1 MKRYRFYCLALL
13 MAGTLGGYAQEEAAT
28 DTVTAARPA
37 SPIKKNVK
45 TRPVSGRVFAV
56 TSGAPLGG
64 ALVSVSGYDG
74 YSTLTEEDGTY
85 KLDVPEYAT
94 ALKITSPDY
103 NTVRV
108 GINQSGKLRDVTMY
122 SSVMRSAYGADDNI
136 LNTVVADKF
145 DYSPSLNI
153 TSEIGDRLGANVRT
167 ISRGGTP
174 GIGNFMMMNGI
185 NSLHSNGQPLVV
197 IDGVIVDQQYDRTM
211 IHDGFYNDIL
221 TSFNVNEIKSVKV
234 MANGTS
240 IYGAKGANGVILIET
255 KRNTSLATKIDATVS
270 AGITLLPKSLPVMS
284 GSQFKTYAS
293 DLLKTTGTNLS
304 EFQFLTSDPNNYYY
318 NKYNN
323 NTDWD
328 DVIYREAFSQ
338 NYGITVQGGDEVAS
352 YFLAMGYNGAQSVL
366 EDNDVN
372 RLNIRFNT
380 DINMF
385 KHLFIRF
392 DASYSNVTRNLKDQ
406 GAPEGYDEGTV
417 TSVNYLGLVKSP
429 MLSPYAY
436 SNGKISDVAFDNND
450 EDYLNQAL
458 ASIGN
463 VNYRLAN
470 PASINEYGTAQ
481 NKNYFENSYLNLAIT
496 PKWQF
501 NKHLSI
507 SSLFSYTLTNTN
519 DKYYVPINGVPDYYV
534 SSIGLT
540 VENEIRSLYSSQNSI
555 TSDTK
560 IEWGNQYGAHS
571 IDLLG
576 GFRYMNDR
584 YKVDSQL
591 GYDTGSDKTPFINDT
606 KNKTTTGST
615 NEWTS
620 MSWYGQARYDYRKRY
635 FVEGNLAIES
645 SSRFG
650 KEAKEGFKLAGVRWG
665 VFPGIQAGWVLSN
678 ESWFDVPGIDYAK
691 FTMGYDVSGN
701 DGIDF
706 DATRTY
712 FKSILFQNKANGLV
726 LGNLGNTEVQ
736 WETTRRF
743 SFGTELNFLK
753 NRLNL
758 KVNVFKSWTDNLLT
772 YHELNFITGLENN
785 WVNGGSLENKGYNI
799 TVNGH
804 IIATRDWNWEL
815 GASVGHY
822 KNKLTALPDGQ
833 DYVDAEVYGAT
844 IRSQIGQPVNLFYGY
859 KTEATASGT
868 HVYATSEEA
877 KADGLYILG
886 ENGIDKNYF
895 GAGDVKFAD
904 NGDKEI
910 NKADMQ
916 VIGDPNPDIYGN
928 IFTSLSYKR
937 IRLDVNFNYSLGND
951 AYNYLRSQ
959 LEGGNRF
966 MNQSVAMANRW
977 SYEGQV
983 TDMPTVTWEDP
994 MGNARFSDRWI
1005 EDASYL
1011 RLKSITLSYE
1021 LPINNTFIHGLTF
1034 WGQANN
1040 VFTVSKYLGADP
1052 DFSMSNSVL
1061 EQGID
1066 RGLLANSRN
1075 FMLGIK
1081 INLNSVSYETQILY
1095 FSDCVG
1101 GCRSRILRIL
1111 RRHAGADFGLCDI
1124 RKRQPFKDTGRYCH
1138 FPDRYYL

>member
-56 TSGAPLGG
+56 TSGTPLGG

-74 YSTLTEEDGTY
+74 YSALTEEDGTY

-94 ALKITSPDY
+94 ALKIAAPDY

-122 SSVMRSAYGADDNI
+122 SSAMRSAYGADDNI

-153 TSEIGDRLGANVRT
+153 TSEIGDQLGANVRT

-234 MANGTS
+234 MANGTA

-323 NTDWD
+323 NTDWN

-338 NYGITVQGGDEVAS
+338 NYGISVQGGDEVAS
-352 YFLAMGYNGAQSVL
+352 YFLALGYNGAQSVL

-406 GAPEGYDEGTV
+406 GAPEGYNEGTV

-450 EDYLNQAL
+450 EDYLDQAL

-994 MGNARFSDRWI
+994 MGNACFSDRWI

-1081 INLNSVSYETQILY
+1081 INL
-1095 FSDCVG
+1095 
-1101 GCRSRILRIL
+1101 
-1111 RRHAGADFGLCDI
+1111 
-1124 RKRQPFKDTGRYCH
+1124 
-1138 FPDRYYL
+1138 

>member
-1 MKRYRFYCLALL
+1 M
-13 MAGTLGGYAQEEAAT
+13 MAGTLAGYAQDEVAA
-28 DTVTAARPA
+28 DSVTAERPARPV
-37 SPIKKNVK
+37 KKNVK

-56 TSGAPLGG
+56 SSSVPLGG
-64 ALVSVSGYDG
+64 ALVSVSGYEG

-94 ALKITSPDY
+94 ALQIVAPDFK
-103 NTVRV
+103 TVRV
-108 GINQSGKLRDVTMY
+108 GINRSGKLRDVTLY
-122 SSVMRSAYGADDNI
+122 SASTRKAFSEDDNI
-136 LNTVVADKF
+136 NGDVVAENF
-145 DYSPSLNI
+145 DLSSALNI
-153 TSEIGDRLGANVRT
+153 TSEIGEKLGANVRT

-174 GIGNFMMMNGI
+174 GIGNYMMMNGI

-234 MANGTS
+234 MANGTAL
-240 IYGAKGANGVILIET
+240 YGAKGANGVILIET

-270 AGITLLPKSLPVMS
+270 AGITLLPKSLSMMS
-284 GSQFKTYAS
+284 GSQYKTYAS
-293 DLLKTTGTNLS
+293 DLLSSTGTNLS
-304 EFQFLTSDPNNYYY
+304 EFQFLSNDPKNYYY

-323 NTDWD
+323 NTDWND
-328 DVIYREAFSQ
+328 YLYDEAFSH
-338 NYGITVQGGDEVAS
+338 NYGITVQGGDDVAS

-366 EDNDVN
+366 NENNMN

-385 KHLFIRF
+385 KQLFVRF
-392 DASYSNVTRNLKDQ
+392 DVSYSNVTRNLKDQ
-406 GAPEGYDEGTV
+406 GAPENYDEGTV
-417 TSVNYLGLVKSP
+417 TSVNFLGLAKSP

-436 SNGKISDVAFDNND
+436 SNGQISNVAFDNAD
-450 EDYLNQAL
+450 EDYLDQAL
-458 ASIGN
+458 ASVGN

-481 NKNYFENSYLNLAIT
+481 NKNYFENSYLNIAVT
-496 PKWQF
+496 PRWEF
-501 NKHLSI
+501 NKHLSL
-507 SSLFSYTLTNTN
+507 SSLFSYTLVNTY
-519 DKYYVPINGVPDYYV
+519 DKYYVPINGVPSYYV
-534 SSIGLT
+534 SSLGLT
-540 VENEIRSLYSSQNSI
+540 VDNEIRSLYSSQ
-555 TSDTK
+555 TSVLSDSK
-560 IEWGNQYGAHS
+560 LEWSNQYGAHS

-576 GFRYMNDR
+576 GFRFMSDR
-584 YKVDSQL
+584 YKVDTQL
-591 GYDTGSDKTPFINDT
+591 GYNTGSDKTPFINDT
-606 KNKTTTGST
+606 QNKSTTGTT
-615 NEWTS
+615 NDWSS
-620 MSWYGQARYDYRKRY
+620 MTWYGQARYDYRKRY

-706 DATRTY
+706 DATRT
-712 FKSILFQNKANGLV
+712 FFESVLFQGQANGLV
-726 LGNLGNTEVQ
+726 MGNIGNEEIQ

-743 SFGTELNFLK
+743 NFGTELHFLK
-753 NRLNL
+753 NRLNVNL
-758 KVNVFKSWTDNLLT
+758 NVFKSWTDNLLT

-804 IIATRDWNWEL
+804 IVATRDWNWEV

-822 KNKLTALPDGQ
+822 TNELTALPDGQ
-833 DYVDAEVYGAT
+833 NYVDAEVYGAT

-859 KTEATASGT
+859 KTAPTSTGT
-868 HVYATSEEA
+868 YVYSTSEEA
-877 KADGLYILG
+877 AADGLYILA
-886 ENGIDKNYF
+886 ENGIDRNYF
-895 GAGDVKFAD
+895 GAGDVKFQD
-904 NGDKEI
+904 KNGDKKIDSE
-910 NKADMQ
+910 DMQ

-928 IFTSLSYKR
+928 IFTSLSWKR
-937 IRLDVNFNYSLGND
+937 LRLDVNFNYSLGND
-951 AYNYLRSQ
+951 AYNYQRAQ
-959 LEGGNRF
+959 LEGGSRF
-966 MNQSVAMANRW
+966 MNQTVAMVNRW

-983 TDMPTVTWEDP
+983 TDMPKAEWNDP

-1021 LPINNTFIHGLTF
+1021 LPINNTFLHGLTF

-1040 VFTVSKYLGADP
+1040 VFTVSKYLGLDP
-1052 DFSMSNSVL
+1052 EFSMSNSVL

-1075 FMLGIK
+1075 FMIGIK
-1081 INLNSVSYETQILY
+1081 INL
-1095 FSDCVG
+1095 
-1101 GCRSRILRIL
+1101 
-1111 RRHAGADFGLCDI
+1111 
-1124 RKRQPFKDTGRYCH
+1124 
-1138 FPDRYYL
+1138 

>member
-56 TSGAPLGG
+56 TSGTPLGG

-74 YSTLTEEDGTY
+74 YSALTEEDGTY

-94 ALKITSPDY
+94 ALKITAPDY

-122 SSVMRSAYGADDNI
+122 SNAMRSAYGADDNI

-153 TSEIGDRLGANVRT
+153 TSEIGDQLGANVRT

-185 NSLHSNGQPLVV
+185 NSLHSNGQPLIV

-211 IHDGFYNDIL
+211 VHDGFYNDIL

-234 MANGTS
+234 MANGTA

-270 AGITLLPKSLPVMS
+270 AGITLLPKSLPMMS

-323 NTDWD
+323 NTDWN

-352 YFLAMGYNGAQSVL
+352 YFLALGYNGAQSVL

-406 GAPEGYDEGTV
+406 GAPENYDEGTV

-436 SNGKISDVAFDNND
+436 SNGKISDVAFDNSD
-450 EDYLNQAL
+450 EDYLDQAL

-481 NKNYFENSYLNLAIT
+481 NKNYFENSYLNIAIT
-496 PKWQF
+496 PRWQF
-501 NKHLSI
+501 NKHLSL

-584 YKVDSQL
+584 YKVDTQL
-591 GYDTGSDKTPFINDT
+591 GYNTGSDKTPFINDT
-606 KNKTTTGST
+606 QNKTTTGST

-650 KEAKEGFKLAGVRWG
+650 KEAKDGFKLAGVRWG

-712 FKSILFQNKANGLV
+712 FKSILFQNLANGLV

-804 IIATRDWNWEL
+804 IIATRNWNWEL

-886 ENGIDKNYF
+886 ENGIDKTYF

-916 VIGDPNPDIYGN
+916 IIGDPNPDIYGN

-959 LEGGNRF
+959 LEGGSRF
-966 MNQSVAMANRW
+966 MNQSIAMVNRW
-977 SYEGQV
+977 TYEGQK
-983 TDMPTVTWEDP
+983 TDMPTVMWEDL

-1021 LPINNTFIHGLTF
+1021 LPLNSTFIHGLTF

-1081 INLNSVSYETQILY
+1081 INL
-1095 FSDCVG
+1095 
-1101 GCRSRILRIL
+1101 
-1111 RRHAGADFGLCDI
+1111 
-1124 RKRQPFKDTGRYCH
+1124 
-1138 FPDRYYL
+1138 

>member
-56 TSGAPLGG
+56 TSGTPLGG

-74 YSTLTEEDGTY
+74 YSALTEEDGTY

-94 ALKITSPDY
+94 ALKITAPDY

-122 SSVMRSAYGADDNI
+122 SNAMRSAYGADDNI

-153 TSEIGDRLGANVRT
+153 TSEIGDQLGANVRT

-185 NSLHSNGQPLVV
+185 NSLHSNGQPLIV

-211 IHDGFYNDIL
+211 VHDGFYNDIL

-234 MANGTS
+234 MANGTA

-270 AGITLLPKSLPVMS
+270 AGITLLPKSLPMMS

-323 NTDWD
+323 NTDWN

-352 YFLAMGYNGAQSVL
+352 YFLALGYNGAQSVL

-406 GAPEGYDEGTV
+406 GAPENYDEGTV

-436 SNGKISDVAFDNND
+436 SNGKISDVAFDNSD
-450 EDYLNQAL
+450 EDYLDQAL

-481 NKNYFENSYLNLAIT
+481 NKNYFENSYLNIAIT
-496 PKWQF
+496 PRWQF
-501 NKHLSI
+501 NKHLSL

-584 YKVDSQL
+584 YKVDTQL
-591 GYDTGSDKTPFINDT
+591 GYNTGSDKTPFINDT
-606 KNKTTTGST
+606 QNKTTTGST

-650 KEAKEGFKLAGVRWG
+650 KEAKDGFKLAGVRWG

-712 FKSILFQNKANGLV
+712 FKSILFQNQANGLF

-804 IIATRDWNWEL
+804 IIATRNWNWEL

-833 DYVDAEVYGAT
+833 DYVDVEVYGAT

-859 KTEATASGT
+859 KTETTAAGT
-868 HVYATSEEA
+868 SVYATSEEA
-877 KADGLYILG
+877 ASDGLYILG
-886 ENGIDKNYF
+886 ENGIDKTYF

-916 VIGDPNPDIYGN
+916 IIGDPNPDIYGN

-959 LEGGNRF
+959 LEGGSRF
-966 MNQSVAMANRW
+966 MNQSITMVNRW
-977 SYEGQV
+977 SYEGQK
-983 TDMPTVTWEDP
+983 TDMPTATWEDP

-1066 RGLLANSRN
+1066 RGLLANSRS

-1081 INLNSVSYETQILY
+1081 INL
-1095 FSDCVG
+1095 
-1101 GCRSRILRIL
+1101 
-1111 RRHAGADFGLCDI
+1111 
-1124 RKRQPFKDTGRYCH
+1124 
-1138 FPDRYYL
+1138 

>member
-1 MKRYRFYCLALL
+1 
-13 MAGTLGGYAQEEAAT
+13 MAGTLAGYAQDEVAA
-28 DTVTAARPA
+28 DSVTAERPARPV
-37 SPIKKNVK
+37 KKNVK

-56 TSGAPLGG
+56 SSSVPLGG
-64 ALVSVSGYDG
+64 ALVSVSGYEG

-94 ALKITSPDY
+94 ALQIVAPDFK
-103 NTVRV
+103 TVRV
-108 GINQSGKLRDVTMY
+108 GINRSGKLRDVTLY
-122 SSVMRSAYGADDNI
+122 SASTRKAFSEDDNI
-136 LNTVVADKF
+136 NGDVVAENF
-145 DYSPSLNI
+145 DLSSALNI
-153 TSEIGDRLGANVRT
+153 TSEIGEKLGANVRT

-174 GIGNFMMMNGI
+174 GIGNYMMMNGI

-234 MANGTS
+234 MANGTAL
-240 IYGAKGANGVILIET
+240 YGAKGANGVILIET

-270 AGITLLPKSLPVMS
+270 AGITLLPKSLSMMS
-284 GSQFKTYAS
+284 GSQYKTYAS
-293 DLLKTTGTNLS
+293 DLLSSTGTNLS
-304 EFQFLTSDPNNYYY
+304 EFQFLSNDPKNYYY

-323 NTDWD
+323 NTDWND
-328 DVIYREAFSQ
+328 YLYDEAFSH
-338 NYGITVQGGDEVAS
+338 NYGITVQGGDDVAS

-366 EDNDVN
+366 NENNMN

-385 KHLFIRF
+385 KQLFVRF
-392 DASYSNVTRNLKDQ
+392 DVSYSNVTRNLKDQ
-406 GAPEGYDEGTV
+406 GAPENYDEGTV
-417 TSVNYLGLVKSP
+417 TSVNFLGLAKSP

-436 SNGKISDVAFDNND
+436 SNGQISNVAFDNAD
-450 EDYLNQAL
+450 EDYLDQAL
-458 ASIGN
+458 ASVGN

-481 NKNYFENSYLNLAIT
+481 NKNYFENSYLNIAVT
-496 PKWQF
+496 PRWEF
-501 NKHLSI
+501 NKHLSL
-507 SSLFSYTLTNTN
+507 SSLFSYTLVNTY
-519 DKYYVPINGVPDYYV
+519 DKYYVPINGVPSYYV
-534 SSIGLT
+534 SSLGLT
-540 VENEIRSLYSSQNSI
+540 VDNEIRSLYSSQ
-555 TSDTK
+555 TSVLSDSK
-560 IEWGNQYGAHS
+560 LEWSNQYGAHS

-576 GFRYMNDR
+576 GFRFMSDR
-584 YKVDSQL
+584 YKVDTQL
-591 GYDTGSDKTPFINDT
+591 GYNTGSDKTPFINDT
-606 KNKTTTGST
+606 QNKSTTGTT
-615 NEWTS
+615 NDWSS
-620 MSWYGQARYDYRKRY
+620 MTWYGQARYDYRKRY

-650 KEAKEGFKLAGVRWG
+650 KEAKEGFKLAAVRWG

-706 DATRTY
+706 DATRT
-712 FKSILFQNKANGLV
+712 FFESVLFQGQANGLV
-726 LGNLGNTEVQ
+726 MGNIGNEEIQ

-743 SFGTELNFLK
+743 NFGTELHFLK
-753 NRLNL
+753 NRLNVNL
-758 KVNVFKSWTDNLLT
+758 NVFKSWTDNLLT

-804 IIATRDWNWEL
+804 IVATRDWNWEV

-822 KNKLTALPDGQ
+822 TNELTALPDGQ
-833 DYVDAEVYGAT
+833 NYVEAEVYGAT

-859 KTEATASGT
+859 KTAPTSTGT
-868 HVYATSEEA
+868 YVYSTSEEA
-877 KADGLYILG
+877 AADGLYILG
-886 ENGIDKNYF
+886 ENGIDRNYF
-895 GAGDVKFAD
+895 GAGDVKFQD
-904 NGDKEI
+904 KNGDKKI
-910 NKADMQ
+910 DPNDDRY

-928 IFTSLSYKR
+928 IFTSLSWKR
-937 IRLDVNFNYSLGND
+937 LRLDVNFNYSLGND
-951 AYNYLRSQ
+951 AYNYQRAQ

-966 MNQSVAMANRW
+966 MNQTVAMVNRW

-983 TDMPTVTWEDP
+983 TNMPKAEWNDP

-1021 LPINNTFIHGLTF
+1021 LPINNTFLHGLTF

-1052 DFSMSNSVL
+1052 EFSMSNSVL

-1075 FMLGIK
+1075 FMIGIK
-1081 INLNSVSYETQILY
+1081 INL
-1095 FSDCVG
+1095 
-1101 GCRSRILRIL
+1101 
-1111 RRHAGADFGLCDI
+1111 
-1124 RKRQPFKDTGRYCH
+1124 
-1138 FPDRYYL
+1138 

>member
-13 MAGTLGGYAQEEAAT
+13 TAGTLGCYAQEDAAA
-28 DTVTAARPA
+28 DSVAADRPA
-37 SPIKKNVK
+37 SPVKKNVR
-45 TRPVSGRVFAV
+45 TRPVSGRVLAV
-56 TSGAPLGG
+56 MSGTPLGG

-85 KLDVPEYAT
+85 RLDVPEFAT
-94 ALKITSPDY
+94 ALKITAPDY

-108 GINQSGKLRDVTMY
+108 GINQSGELRDVTLY
-122 SSVMRSAYGADDNI
+122 SSTMRPAYGADDNI
-136 LNTVVADKF
+136 LNTAAADKF
-145 DYSPSLNI
+145 DFSPSLNI
-153 TSEIGDRLGANVRT
+153 TSEIGDQLGANVRT
-167 ISRGGTP
+167 LSRGGTP

-185 NSLHSNGQPLVV
+185 NSLHGNGQPLVV

-234 MANGTS
+234 MANGTA

-270 AGITLLPKSLPVMS
+270 AGITLLPKSLPMMS
-284 GSQFKTYAS
+284 GPQFKTYAS

-304 EFQFLTSDPNNYYY
+304 EFQFLTTDPGNYYY

-323 NTDWD
+323 NTDWN
-328 DVIYREAFSQ
+328 DVIYHKAFSQ
-338 NYGITVQGGDEVAS
+338 NYGITVQGGDDVAS
-352 YFLAMGYNGAQSVL
+352 YFLALGYNGAKSVL

-372 RLNIRFNT
+372 RLNVRFNT
-380 DINMF
+380 DINMS

-392 DASYSNVTRNLKDQ
+392 DVSYSNVTRNLKDQ
-406 GAPEGYDEGTV
+406 GAPEDYDEGTV

-436 SNGKISDVAFDNND
+436 SNGKISDVAFDNED

-458 ASIGN
+458 SSMGN

-481 NKNYFENSYLNLAIT
+481 NKNYFENSFMNIAIT

-501 NKHLSI
+501 NNHLSL

-519 DKYYVPINGVPDYYV
+519 DKYYVPMNGVPGYYV
-534 SSIGLT
+534 ASIG
-540 VENEIRSLYSSQNSI
+540 VSVDNEIRSLYSSQNSI
-555 TSDTK
+555 SSDTK

-571 IDLLG
+571 VDLLG
-576 GFRYMNDR
+576 GFRYMHDH
-584 YKVDSQL
+584 YKVDSQV
-591 GYDTGSDKTPFINDT
+591 GYNTGSDKKPFINDT
-606 KNKTTTGST
+606 QNKSTVGSS

-635 FVEGNLAIES
+635 FVEGNLSIES

-650 KEAKEGFKLAGVRWG
+650 KEAKDGFKLAGVRWG
-665 VFPGIQAGWVLSN
+665 VFRGIQTGWVLSN

-712 FKSILFQNKANGLV
+712 FQSVLFQNLANGLV

-743 SFGTELNFLK
+743 SFGSELNLLK

-772 YHELNFITGLENN
+772 YHELSFLTGLENM
-785 WVNGGSLENKGYNI
+785 WVNGGSLENKGYDI

-804 IIATRDWNWEL
+804 VVATRDWNWEL
-815 GASVGHY
+815 GASIGHY

-833 DYVDAEVYGAT
+833 DYVEAEVYGAT
-844 IRSQIGQPVNLFYGY
+844 VRSQIGHPVNLFYGY
-859 KTEATASGT
+859 KTETTPSGT
-868 HVYATSEEA
+868 CVYATSEDA
-877 KADGLYILG
+877 AADGLYILD
-886 ENGIDKNYF
+886 ENGIDKTYF

-910 NKADMQ
+910 NKADMR

-966 MNQSVAMANRW
+966 MNQSVTMANRW
-977 SYEGQV
+977 SYEGQK
-983 TDMPTVTWEDP
+983 TDMPITAWEDP

-1011 RLKSITLSYE
+1011 RLKSVTLSYE
-1021 LPINNTFIHGLTF
+1021 LPINNTFINGLTF

-1040 VFTVSKYLGADP
+1040 VFTVSKYLGIDP

-1081 INLNSVSYETQILY
+1081 INL
-1095 FSDCVG
+1095 
-1101 GCRSRILRIL
+1101 
-1111 RRHAGADFGLCDI
+1111 
-1124 RKRQPFKDTGRYCH
+1124 
-1138 FPDRYYL
+1138 

>member
-56 TSGAPLGG
+56 TSGTPLGG

-74 YSTLTEEDGTY
+74 YSALTEEDGTY

-94 ALKITSPDY
+94 ALKITAPDY

-122 SSVMRSAYGADDNI
+122 SSAMRSAYGADDNI

-153 TSEIGDRLGANVRT
+153 TSEIGDQLGANVRT

-234 MANGTS
+234 MANGTA

-293 DLLKTTGTNLS
+293 DLLKMTGTNLS

-323 NTDWD
+323 NTDWN

-338 NYGITVQGGDEVAS
+338 NYGISVQGGDEVAS
-352 YFLAMGYNGAQSVL
+352 YFLALGYNGAQSVL

-406 GAPEGYDEGTV
+406 GAPEGYNEGTV

-450 EDYLNQAL
+450 EDYLDQAL

-481 NKNYFENSYLNLAIT
+481 NKNYFENSYLNIAIT
-496 PKWQF
+496 PRWQF
-501 NKHLSI
+501 NKHLSL

-584 YKVDSQL
+584 YKVDTQL
-591 GYDTGSDKTPFINDT
+591 GYNTGSDKTPFINDT
-606 KNKTTTGST
+606 QNKVTTGST

-650 KEAKEGFKLAGVRWG
+650 KEAKDGFKLAGVRWG

-804 IIATRDWNWEL
+804 IIATRNWNWEL

-833 DYVDAEVYGAT
+833 DYVETEVYGAT

-886 ENGIDKNYF
+886 ENGIDKTYF

-959 LEGGNRF
+959 LESGNRF
-966 MNQSVAMANRW
+966 MNQSVAMVNRW

-983 TDMPTVTWEDP
+983 TDMPTVMWEDP

-1021 LPINNTFIHGLTF
+1021 LPLNSTFIHGLTF

-1081 INLNSVSYETQILY
+1081 INL
-1095 FSDCVG
+1095 
-1101 GCRSRILRIL
+1101 
-1111 RRHAGADFGLCDI
+1111 
-1124 RKRQPFKDTGRYCH
+1124 
-1138 FPDRYYL
+1138 

>member
-56 TSGAPLGG
+56 TSGTPLGG

-74 YSTLTEEDGTY
+74 YSALTEEDGTY

-94 ALKITSPDY
+94 ALKITAPDY

-122 SSVMRSAYGADDNI
+122 SSAMRSAYGADDNI

-153 TSEIGDRLGANVRT
+153 TSEIGDQLGANVRT

-234 MANGTS
+234 MANGTA

-323 NTDWD
+323 NTDWN

-338 NYGITVQGGDEVAS
+338 NYGISVQGGDEVAS
-352 YFLAMGYNGAQSVL
+352 YFLALGYNGAQSVL

-406 GAPEGYDEGTV
+406 GAPEGYNEGTV

-450 EDYLNQAL
+450 EDYLDQAL

-481 NKNYFENSYLNLAIT
+481 NKNYFENSYLNIAIT
-496 PKWQF
+496 PRWQF
-501 NKHLSI
+501 NKHLSL

-584 YKVDSQL
+584 YKVDTQL
-591 GYDTGSDKTPFINDT
+591 GYNTGSDKTPFINDT
-606 KNKTTTGST
+606 QNKVTTGST

-650 KEAKEGFKLAGVRWG
+650 KEAKDGFKLAGVRWG

-804 IIATRDWNWEL
+804 IIATRNWNWEL

-833 DYVDAEVYGAT
+833 DYVETEVYGAT

-886 ENGIDKNYF
+886 ENGIDKTYF

-959 LEGGNRF
+959 LESGNRF
-966 MNQSVAMANRW
+966 MNQSVAMVNRW

-983 TDMPTVTWEDP
+983 TDMPTVMWEDP

-1021 LPINNTFIHGLTF
+1021 LPLNSTFIHGLTF

-1052 DFSMSNSVL
+1052 DFSMSNSIL

-1081 INLNSVSYETQILY
+1081 INL
-1095 FSDCVG
+1095 
-1101 GCRSRILRIL
+1101 
-1111 RRHAGADFGLCDI
+1111 
-1124 RKRQPFKDTGRYCH
+1124 
-1138 FPDRYYL
+1138 

>member
-606 KNKTTTGST
+606 KNKTTTGSI

-1081 INLNSVSYETQILY
+1081 INL
-1095 FSDCVG
+1095 
-1101 GCRSRILRIL
+1101 
-1111 RRHAGADFGLCDI
+1111 
-1124 RKRQPFKDTGRYCH
+1124 
-1138 FPDRYYL
+1138 

>member
-13 MAGTLGGYAQEEAAT
+13 MAGTLGGYAQEEAAA

-56 TSGAPLGG
+56 TSGTPLGG

-85 KLDVPEYAT
+85 KLDVPEFAT
-94 ALKITSPDY
+94 ALTVTAPDY
-103 NTVRV
+103 NSVRV
-108 GINQSGKLRDVTMY
+108 GINQSGKLRDVTLY
-122 SSVMRSAYGADDNI
+122 SSVMRSAYSADDNI

-153 TSEIGDRLGANVRT
+153 TSEIGDQLGANVRT

-185 NSLHSNGQPLVV
+185 NSLHSNAQPLIV

-211 IHDGFYNDIL
+211 VHDGFYNDIL

-234 MANGTS
+234 MANGTA

-270 AGITLLPKSLPVMS
+270 AGITLLPKSLPMMS

-323 NTDWD
+323 NTDWN

-352 YFLAMGYNGAQSVL
+352 YFLALGYNGAQSVL

-406 GAPEGYDEGTV
+406 GAPEAYDEGTV

-436 SNGKISDVAFDNND
+436 SNGKISDVAFDNSD
-450 EDYLNQAL
+450 EDYLDQAL
-458 ASIGN
+458 SSIGN

-481 NKNYFENSYLNLAIT
+481 NKNYFENSYLNLAVT

-501 NKHLSI
+501 NKHLSL

-584 YKVDSQL
+584 YKVDTQL
-591 GYDTGSDKTPFINDT
+591 GYNTGSDKTPFINDT
-606 KNKTTTGST
+606 QNKTTTGST

-650 KEAKEGFKLAGVRWG
+650 KDAKEGFKLAGVRWG

-712 FKSILFQNKANGLV
+712 FQSILFQNQANGLV

-804 IIATRDWNWEL
+804 IIATRNWNWEL

-833 DYVDAEVYGAT
+833 DYVDVEVYGAT

-886 ENGIDKNYF
+886 ENGIDKTYF

-959 LEGGNRF
+959 LESGNRF
-966 MNQSVAMANRW
+966 MNQSVAMVNRW

-983 TDMPTVTWEDP
+983 TDMPTVMWEDP

-1021 LPINNTFIHGLTF
+1021 LPLNSTFIHGLTF

-1040 VFTVSKYLGADP
+1040 VFTVSKYSGADP

-1081 INLNSVSYETQILY
+1081 INL
-1095 FSDCVG
+1095 
-1101 GCRSRILRIL
+1101 
-1111 RRHAGADFGLCDI
+1111 
-1124 RKRQPFKDTGRYCH
+1124 
-1138 FPDRYYL
+1138 

>member
-13 MAGTLGGYAQEEAAT
+13 MAGTLGGYAQEEAAA

-56 TSGAPLGG
+56 TSGTPLGG

-85 KLDVPEYAT
+85 KLDVPEFAT
-94 ALKITSPDY
+94 ALTVTAPDY
-103 NTVRV
+103 NSVRV
-108 GINQSGKLRDVTMY
+108 GINQSGKLRDVTLY
-122 SSVMRSAYGADDNI
+122 SSVMRSAYSADDNI
-136 LNTVVADKF
+136 LNTVGADKF

-153 TSEIGDRLGANVRT
+153 TSEIGDQLGANVRT

-185 NSLHSNGQPLVV
+185 NSLHSNAQPLIV

-211 IHDGFYNDIL
+211 VHDGFYNDIL

-234 MANGTS
+234 MANGTA

-270 AGITLLPKSLPVMS
+270 AGITLLPKSLPMMS

-323 NTDWD
+323 NTDWN

-406 GAPEGYDEGTV
+406 GAPEAYDEGTV

-436 SNGKISDVAFDNND
+436 SNGKISDVAFDNSD
-450 EDYLNQAL
+450 EDYLDQAL
-458 ASIGN
+458 SSIGN

-481 NKNYFENSYLNLAIT
+481 NKNYFENSYLNLAVT

-501 NKHLSI
+501 NKHLSL

-584 YKVDSQL
+584 YKVDTQL
-591 GYDTGSDKTPFINDT
+591 GYNTGSDKTPFINDT
-606 KNKTTTGST
+606 QNKTTTGST

-650 KEAKEGFKLAGVRWG
+650 KDAKEGFKLAGVRWG

-712 FKSILFQNKANGLV
+712 FQSILFQNQANGLV

-804 IIATRDWNWEL
+804 IIATRNWNWEL

-833 DYVDAEVYGAT
+833 DYVDVEVYGAT

-859 KTEATASGT
+859 KTETTAAGT
-868 HVYATSEEA
+868 SVYATSEEA
-877 KADGLYILG
+877 ASDGLYILG
-886 ENGIDKNYF
+886 ENGIDKTYF

-916 VIGDPNPDIYGN
+916 IIGDPNPDIYGN

-959 LEGGNRF
+959 LEGGSRF
-966 MNQSVAMANRW
+966 MNQSITMVNRW
-977 SYEGQV
+977 SYEGQK
-983 TDMPTVTWEDP
+983 TDMPTATWEDP

-1066 RGLLANSRN
+1066 RGLLANSRS

-1081 INLNSVSYETQILY
+1081 INL
-1095 FSDCVG
+1095 
-1101 GCRSRILRIL
+1101 
-1111 RRHAGADFGLCDI
+1111 
-1124 RKRQPFKDTGRYCH
+1124 
-1138 FPDRYYL
+1138 

>member
-56 TSGAPLGG
+56 TSGTPLGG

-74 YSTLTEEDGTY
+74 YSALTEEDGTY

-94 ALKITSPDY
+94 ALKITAPDY

-122 SSVMRSAYGADDNI
+122 SSAMRSAYGADDNI

-153 TSEIGDRLGANVRT
+153 TSEIGDQLGANART

-234 MANGTS
+234 MANGTA

-323 NTDWD
+323 NTDWN

-338 NYGITVQGGDEVAS
+338 NYGISVQGGDEVAS
-352 YFLAMGYNGAQSVL
+352 YFLALGYNGAQSVL

-406 GAPEGYDEGTV
+406 GAPEGYNEGTV

-450 EDYLNQAL
+450 EDYLDQAL

-481 NKNYFENSYLNLAIT
+481 NKNYFENSYLNIAIT
-496 PKWQF
+496 PRWQF
-501 NKHLSI
+501 NKHLSL

-584 YKVDSQL
+584 YKVDTQL
-591 GYDTGSDKTPFINDT
+591 GYNTGSDKTPFINDT
-606 KNKTTTGST
+606 QNKVTTGST

-650 KEAKEGFKLAGVRWG
+650 KEAKDGFKLAGVRWG

-804 IIATRDWNWEL
+804 IIATRNWNWEL

-833 DYVDAEVYGAT
+833 DYVETEVYGAT

-886 ENGIDKNYF
+886 ENGIDKTYF

-959 LEGGNRF
+959 LESGNRF
-966 MNQSVAMANRW
+966 MNQSVAMVNRW

-983 TDMPTVTWEDP
+983 TDMPTVMWEDP

-1021 LPINNTFIHGLTF
+1021 LPLNSTFIHGLTF

-1081 INLNSVSYETQILY
+1081 INL
-1095 FSDCVG
+1095 
-1101 GCRSRILRIL
+1101 
-1111 RRHAGADFGLCDI
+1111 
-1124 RKRQPFKDTGRYCH
+1124 
-1138 FPDRYYL
+1138 

>member
-56 TSGAPLGG
+56 TSGTPLGG

-74 YSTLTEEDGTY
+74 YSALTEEDGTY

-94 ALKITSPDY
+94 ALKITAPDY

-122 SSVMRSAYGADDNI
+122 SSAMRSAYGADDNI

-153 TSEIGDRLGANVRT
+153 TSEIGDQLGANVRT

-234 MANGTS
+234 MANGTA

-323 NTDWD
+323 NTDWN

-338 NYGITVQGGDEVAS
+338 NYGISVQGGDEVAS
-352 YFLAMGYNGAQSVL
+352 YFLALGYNGAQSVL

-406 GAPEGYDEGTV
+406 GAPEGYNEGTV

-450 EDYLNQAL
+450 EDYLDQAL

-481 NKNYFENSYLNLAIT
+481 NKNYFENSYLNIAIT
-496 PKWQF
+496 PRWQF
-501 NKHLSI
+501 NKHLSL

-584 YKVDSQL
+584 YKVDTQL
-591 GYDTGSDKTPFINDT
+591 GYNTGSDKTPFINDT
-606 KNKTTTGST
+606 QNKVTTGST

-650 KEAKEGFKLAGVRWG
+650 KEAKDGFKLAGVRWG

-712 FKSILFQNKANGLV
+712 FQSVLFQNLANGLV

-736 WETTRRF
+736 WETTRRY

-804 IIATRDWNWEL
+804 IIATRNWNWEL

-833 DYVDAEVYGAT
+833 DYVETEVYGAT

-859 KTEATASGT
+859 KTAPTASGT
-868 HVYATSEEA
+868 HVYATSEDA

-886 ENGIDKNYF
+886 QNGVDKTYF

-983 TDMPTVTWEDP
+983 TDMPKVTWEDP

-1011 RLKSITLSYE
+1011 RLKAITLSYE

-1040 VFTVSKYLGADP
+1040 VFTISKYLGADP

-1081 INLNSVSYETQILY
+1081 INL
-1095 FSDCVG
+1095 
-1101 GCRSRILRIL
+1101 
-1111 RRHAGADFGLCDI
+1111 
-1124 RKRQPFKDTGRYCH
+1124 
-1138 FPDRYYL
+1138 

>member
-56 TSGAPLGG
+56 TSGTPLGG

-74 YSTLTEEDGTY
+74 YSALTEEDGTY

-94 ALKITSPDY
+94 ALKITAPDY

-122 SSVMRSAYGADDNI
+122 SSAMRSAYGADDNI

-153 TSEIGDRLGANVRT
+153 TSEIGDQLGANVRT

-234 MANGTS
+234 MANGTA
-240 IYGAKGANGVILIET
+240 IYGAKGANGVIFIET

-323 NTDWD
+323 NTDWN

-338 NYGITVQGGDEVAS
+338 NYGISVQGGDEVAS
-352 YFLAMGYNGAQSVL
+352 YFLALGYNGAQSVL

-406 GAPEGYDEGTV
+406 GAPEGYNEGTV

-450 EDYLNQAL
+450 EDYLDQAL

-481 NKNYFENSYLNLAIT
+481 NKNYFENSYLNIAIT
-496 PKWQF
+496 PRWQF
-501 NKHLSI
+501 NKHLSL

-519 DKYYVPINGVPDYYV
+519 HKYYVPINGVPDYYV

-584 YKVDSQL
+584 YKVDTQL
-591 GYDTGSDKTPFINDT
+591 GYNTGSDKTPFINDT
-606 KNKTTTGST
+606 QNKVTTGST

-650 KEAKEGFKLAGVRWG
+650 KEAKDGFKLAGVRWG

-804 IIATRDWNWEL
+804 IIATRNWNWEL

-833 DYVDAEVYGAT
+833 DYVETEVYGAT

-886 ENGIDKNYF
+886 ENGIDKTYF

-959 LEGGNRF
+959 LESGNRF
-966 MNQSVAMANRW
+966 MNQSVAMVNRW

-983 TDMPTVTWEDP
+983 TDMPTVMWEDP

-1021 LPINNTFIHGLTF
+1021 LPLNSTFIHGLTF

-1081 INLNSVSYETQILY
+1081 INL
-1095 FSDCVG
+1095 
-1101 GCRSRILRIL
+1101 
-1111 RRHAGADFGLCDI
+1111 
-1124 RKRQPFKDTGRYCH
+1124 
-1138 FPDRYYL
+1138 

>member
-56 TSGAPLGG
+56 TSGTPLGG

-74 YSTLTEEDGTY
+74 YSALTEEDGTY

-94 ALKITSPDY
+94 ALKITAPDY

-122 SSVMRSAYGADDNI
+122 SNAMRSAYGADDNI

-153 TSEIGDRLGANVRT
+153 TSEIGDQLGANVRT

-185 NSLHSNGQPLVV
+185 NSLHSNGQPLIV

-211 IHDGFYNDIL
+211 VHDGFYNDIL

-234 MANGTS
+234 MANGTA

-270 AGITLLPKSLPVMS
+270 AGITLLPKSLPMMS

-323 NTDWD
+323 NTDWN

-352 YFLAMGYNGAQSVL
+352 YFLALGYNGAQSVL

-406 GAPEGYDEGTV
+406 GAPENYDEGTV

-436 SNGKISDVAFDNND
+436 SNGKISDVAFDNSD
-450 EDYLNQAL
+450 EDYLDQAL

-481 NKNYFENSYLNLAIT
+481 NKNYFENSYLNLAVT

-501 NKHLSI
+501 NKHLSL

-584 YKVDSQL
+584 YKVDTQL
-591 GYDTGSDKTPFINDT
+591 GYNTGSDKTPFINDT
-606 KNKTTTGST
+606 QNKTTTGST

-650 KEAKEGFKLAGVRWG
+650 KEAKDGFKLAGVRWG

-712 FKSILFQNKANGLV
+712 FKSILFQNLANGLV

-804 IIATRDWNWEL
+804 IIATRNWNWEL

-886 ENGIDKNYF
+886 ENGIDKTYF

-916 VIGDPNPDIYGN
+916 IIGDPNPDIYGN

-959 LEGGNRF
+959 LEGGSRF
-966 MNQSVAMANRW
+966 MNQSIAMVNRW

-983 TDMPTVTWEDP
+983 TDMPTVMWEDP

-1021 LPINNTFIHGLTF
+1021 LPLNSTFIHGLTF

-1081 INLNSVSYETQILY
+1081 INL
-1095 FSDCVG
+1095 
-1101 GCRSRILRIL
+1101 
-1111 RRHAGADFGLCDI
+1111 
-1124 RKRQPFKDTGRYCH
+1124 
-1138 FPDRYYL
+1138 

>member
-13 MAGTLGGYAQEEAAT
+13 MAGTLGGYAQEETAA

-56 TSGAPLGG
+56 TSGTPLGG

-85 KLDVPEYAT
+85 KLDVPEFAT
-94 ALKITSPDY
+94 ALTVTAPDY
-103 NTVRV
+103 NSVRV
-108 GINQSGKLRDVTMY
+108 GINQSGKLRDVTLY
-122 SSVMRSAYGADDNI
+122 SSVMRSAYSADDNI

-153 TSEIGDRLGANVRT
+153 TSEIGDQLGANVRT

-185 NSLHSNGQPLVV
+185 NSLHSNAQPLIV

-211 IHDGFYNDIL
+211 VHDGFYNDIL

-234 MANGTS
+234 MANGTA

-270 AGITLLPKSLPVMS
+270 AGITLLPKSLPMMS

-323 NTDWD
+323 NTDWN

-352 YFLAMGYNGAQSVL
+352 YFLALGYNGAQSVL

-406 GAPEGYDEGTV
+406 GAPEAYDEGTV

-436 SNGKISDVAFDNND
+436 SNGKISDVAFDNSD
-450 EDYLNQAL
+450 EDYLDQAL
-458 ASIGN
+458 SSIGN

-481 NKNYFENSYLNLAIT
+481 NKNYFENSYLNLAVT

-501 NKHLSI
+501 NKHLSL

-584 YKVDSQL
+584 YKVDTQL
-591 GYDTGSDKTPFINDT
+591 GYNTGSDKTPFINDT
-606 KNKTTTGST
+606 QNKTTTGST

-650 KEAKEGFKLAGVRWG
+650 KDAKEGFKLAGVRWG

-712 FKSILFQNKANGLV
+712 FQSILFQNQANGLV

-804 IIATRDWNWEL
+804 IIATRNWNWEL

-886 ENGIDKNYF
+886 ENGIDKTYF

-959 LEGGNRF
+959 LESGNRF
-966 MNQSVAMANRW
+966 MNQSVAMVNRW

-983 TDMPTVTWEDP
+983 TDMPTVMWEDP

-1021 LPINNTFIHGLTF
+1021 LPLNSTFIHGLTF

-1081 INLNSVSYETQILY
+1081 INL
-1095 FSDCVG
+1095 
-1101 GCRSRILRIL
+1101 
-1111 RRHAGADFGLCDI
+1111 
-1124 RKRQPFKDTGRYCH
+1124 
-1138 FPDRYYL
+1138 

>member
-1081 INLNSVSYETQILY
+1081 INL
-1095 FSDCVG
+1095 
-1101 GCRSRILRIL
+1101 
-1111 RRHAGADFGLCDI
+1111 
-1124 RKRQPFKDTGRYCH
+1124 
-1138 FPDRYYL
+1138 

>member
-56 TSGAPLGG
+56 TSGTPLGG

-74 YSTLTEEDGTY
+74 YSALTEEDGTY

-94 ALKITSPDY
+94 ALKITAPDY

-122 SSVMRSAYGADDNI
+122 SSAMRSAYGADDNI

-153 TSEIGDRLGANVRT
+153 TSEIGDQLGANVRT

-234 MANGTS
+234 MANGTA

-323 NTDWD
+323 NTDWN

-338 NYGITVQGGDEVAS
+338 NYGISVQGGDEVAS
-352 YFLAMGYNGAQSVL
+352 YFLALGYNGAQSVL

-406 GAPEGYDEGTV
+406 GAPEGYNEGTV

-450 EDYLNQAL
+450 EDYLDQAL

-481 NKNYFENSYLNLAIT
+481 NKNYFENSYLNIAIT
-496 PKWQF
+496 PRWQF
-501 NKHLSI
+501 NKHLSL

-584 YKVDSQL
+584 YKVDTQL
-591 GYDTGSDKTPFINDT
+591 GYNTGSDKTPFINDT
-606 KNKTTTGST
+606 QNKVTTGST

-650 KEAKEGFKLAGVRWG
+650 KEAKDGFKLAGVRWG

-804 IIATRDWNWEL
+804 IIATRNWNWEL

-833 DYVDAEVYGAT
+833 DYVETEVYGAT

-886 ENGIDKNYF
+886 ENGIDKTYF

-959 LEGGNRF
+959 LESGNRF
-966 MNQSVAMANRW
+966 MNQSVVMVNRW

-983 TDMPTVTWEDP
+983 TDMPTVMWEDP

-1021 LPINNTFIHGLTF
+1021 LPLNSTFIHGLTF

-1081 INLNSVSYETQILY
+1081 INL
-1095 FSDCVG
+1095 
-1101 GCRSRILRIL
+1101 
-1111 RRHAGADFGLCDI
+1111 
-1124 RKRQPFKDTGRYCH
+1124 
-1138 FPDRYYL
+1138 

>member
-56 TSGAPLGG
+56 TSGTPLGG

-103 NTVRV
+103 NTVRI

-122 SSVMRSAYGADDNI
+122 STAMRSAYGADDNI

-145 DYSPSLNI
+145 DYSPSLNV
-153 TSEIGDRLGANVRT
+153 TSEIGDQLGANVRT

-615 NEWTS
+615 NEWAS

-650 KEAKEGFKLAGVRWG
+650 KEAKDGFKLAGVRWG

-712 FKSILFQNKANGLV
+712 FKSILFQNLANGLV

-804 IIATRDWNWEL
+804 VIATRNWNWEL

-822 KNKLTALPDGQ
+822 KNELTALPDGQ

-886 ENGIDKNYF
+886 ENGIDKTYF

-916 VIGDPNPDIYGN
+916 VIGNPNPDIYGN

-983 TDMPTVTWEDP
+983 TDMPTVMWEDP

-1040 VFTVSKYLGADP
+1040 VFTISKYLGADP

-1081 INLNSVSYETQILY
+1081 INL
-1095 FSDCVG
+1095 
-1101 GCRSRILRIL
+1101 
-1111 RRHAGADFGLCDI
+1111 
-1124 RKRQPFKDTGRYCH
+1124 
-1138 FPDRYYL
+1138 

>member
-13 MAGTLGGYAQEEAAT
+13 MAGTLGGYAQEEAAA

-56 TSGAPLGG
+56 TSGTPLGG

-74 YSTLTEEDGTY
+74 YSALTEEDGTY

-94 ALKITSPDY
+94 ALKITAPDY

-122 SSVMRSAYGADDNI
+122 SNAMRSAYGADDNI

-153 TSEIGDRLGANVRT
+153 TSEIGDQLGANVRT

-185 NSLHSNGQPLVV
+185 NSLHSNAQPLIV

-211 IHDGFYNDIL
+211 VHDGFYNDIL

-234 MANGTS
+234 MANGTA

-270 AGITLLPKSLPVMS
+270 AGITLLPKSLPMMS

-323 NTDWD
+323 NTDWN

-352 YFLAMGYNGAQSVL
+352 YFLALGYNGAQSVL

-406 GAPEGYDEGTV
+406 GAPEAYDEGTV

-436 SNGKISDVAFDNND
+436 SNGKISDVAFDNSD
-450 EDYLNQAL
+450 EDYLDQAL
-458 ASIGN
+458 SSIGN

-481 NKNYFENSYLNLAIT
+481 NKNYFENSYLNLAVT

-501 NKHLSI
+501 NKHLSL

-584 YKVDSQL
+584 YKVDTQL
-591 GYDTGSDKTPFINDT
+591 GYNTGSDKTPFINDT
-606 KNKTTTGST
+606 QNKTTTGST

-650 KEAKEGFKLAGVRWG
+650 KDAKEGFKLAGVRWG

-712 FKSILFQNKANGLV
+712 FQSILFQNQANGLV

-804 IIATRDWNWEL
+804 IIATRNWNWEL

-833 DYVDAEVYGAT
+833 DYVDVEVYGAT

-886 ENGIDKNYF
+886 ENGIDKTYF

-959 LEGGNRF
+959 LESGNRF
-966 MNQSVAMANRW
+966 MNQSVAMVNRW

-983 TDMPTVTWEDP
+983 TDMPTVMWEDP

-1021 LPINNTFIHGLTF
+1021 LPLNSTFIHGLTF

-1081 INLNSVSYETQILY
+1081 INL
-1095 FSDCVG
+1095 
-1101 GCRSRILRIL
+1101 
-1111 RRHAGADFGLCDI
+1111 
-1124 RKRQPFKDTGRYCH
+1124 
-1138 FPDRYYL
+1138 

>member
-1 MKRYRFYCLALL
+1 
-13 MAGTLGGYAQEEAAT
+13 MAGTLGGYAQEEAAA

-56 TSGAPLGG
+56 TFGTPLGG

-85 KLDVPEYAT
+85 KLDVPEFAT
-94 ALKITSPDY
+94 ALTVTAPDY
-103 NTVRV
+103 NSVRV
-108 GINQSGKLRDVTMY
+108 GINQSGKLRDVTLY
-122 SSVMRSAYGADDNI
+122 SSVMRSAYSADDNI

-153 TSEIGDRLGANVRT
+153 TSEIGDQLGANVRT

-185 NSLHSNGQPLVV
+185 NSLHSNAQPLIV

-211 IHDGFYNDIL
+211 VHDGFYNDIL

-234 MANGTS
+234 MANGTA

-270 AGITLLPKSLPVMS
+270 AGITLLPKSLPMMS

-323 NTDWD
+323 NTDWN

-352 YFLAMGYNGAQSVL
+352 YFLALGYNGAQSVL

-406 GAPEGYDEGTV
+406 GAPEAYDEGTV

-436 SNGKISDVAFDNND
+436 SNGKISDVAFDNSD
-450 EDYLNQAL
+450 EDYLDQAL
-458 ASIGN
+458 SSIGN

-481 NKNYFENSYLNLAIT
+481 NKNYFENSYLNLAVT

-501 NKHLSI
+501 NKHLSL

-584 YKVDSQL
+584 YKVDTQL
-591 GYDTGSDKTPFINDT
+591 GYNTGSDKTPFINDT
-606 KNKTTTGST
+606 QNKTTTGST

-650 KEAKEGFKLAGVRWG
+650 KDAKEGFKLAGVRWG

-712 FKSILFQNKANGLV
+712 FQSILFQNQANGLV

-804 IIATRDWNWEL
+804 IIATRNWNWEL

-833 DYVDAEVYGAT
+833 DYVDVEVYGAT

-859 KTEATASGT
+859 KTETTAAGT
-868 HVYATSEEA
+868 SVYATSEEA
-877 KADGLYILG
+877 ASDGLYILG
-886 ENGIDKNYF
+886 ENGIDKTYF

-916 VIGDPNPDIYGN
+916 IIGDPNPDIYGN

-959 LEGGNRF
+959 LEGGSRF
-966 MNQSVAMANRW
+966 MNQSITMVNRW
-977 SYEGQV
+977 SYEGQK
-983 TDMPTVTWEDP
+983 TDMPTATWEDP

-1066 RGLLANSRN
+1066 RGLLANSRS

-1081 INLNSVSYETQILY
+1081 INL
-1095 FSDCVG
+1095 
-1101 GCRSRILRIL
+1101 
-1111 RRHAGADFGLCDI
+1111 
-1124 RKRQPFKDTGRYCH
+1124 
-1138 FPDRYYL
+1138 

>member
-13 MAGTLGGYAQEEAAT
+13 MAGTLGGYAQEEAAA
-28 DTVTAARPA
+28 DTVTAA

-56 TSGAPLGG
+56 TSGTPLGG

-85 KLDVPEYAT
+85 KLDVPEFAT
-94 ALKITSPDY
+94 ALTVTAPDY
-103 NTVRV
+103 NSVRV
-108 GINQSGKLRDVTMY
+108 GINQSGKLRDVTLY
-122 SSVMRSAYGADDNI
+122 SSVMRSAYSADDNI

-153 TSEIGDRLGANVRT
+153 TSEIGDQLGANVRT

-185 NSLHSNGQPLVV
+185 NSLHSNAQPLIV

-211 IHDGFYNDIL
+211 VHDGFYNDIL

-234 MANGTS
+234 MANGTA

-270 AGITLLPKSLPVMS
+270 AGITLLPKSLPMMS

-323 NTDWD
+323 NTDWN

-352 YFLAMGYNGAQSVL
+352 YFLALGYNGAQSVL

-406 GAPEGYDEGTV
+406 GAPEAYDEGTV

-436 SNGKISDVAFDNND
+436 SNGKISDVAFDNSD
-450 EDYLNQAL
+450 EDYLDQAL
-458 ASIGN
+458 SSIGN

-481 NKNYFENSYLNLAIT
+481 NKNYFENSYLNLAVT

-501 NKHLSI
+501 NKHLSL

-584 YKVDSQL
+584 YKVDTQL
-591 GYDTGSDKTPFINDT
+591 GYNTGSDKTPFINDT
-606 KNKTTTGST
+606 QNKTTTGST

-650 KEAKEGFKLAGVRWG
+650 KDAKEGFKLAGVRWG

-712 FKSILFQNKANGLV
+712 FQNILFQNQANGLV

-804 IIATRDWNWEL
+804 IIATRNWNWEL

-833 DYVDAEVYGAT
+833 DYVDVEVYGAT

-859 KTEATASGT
+859 KTETTAAGT
-868 HVYATSEEA
+868 SVYATSEEA
-877 KADGLYILG
+877 ASDGLYILG
-886 ENGIDKNYF
+886 ENGIDKTYF

-916 VIGDPNPDIYGN
+916 IIGDPNPDIYGN

-959 LEGGNRF
+959 LEGGSRF
-966 MNQSVAMANRW
+966 MNQSITMVNRW
-977 SYEGQV
+977 SYEGQK
-983 TDMPTVTWEDP
+983 TDMPTATWEDP

-1066 RGLLANSRN
+1066 RGLLANSRS

-1081 INLNSVSYETQILY
+1081 INL
-1095 FSDCVG
+1095 
-1101 GCRSRILRIL
+1101 
-1111 RRHAGADFGLCDI
+1111 
-1124 RKRQPFKDTGRYCH
+1124 
-1138 FPDRYYL
+1138 

>member
-13 MAGTLGGYAQEEAAT
+13 MAGTLGGYAQEEAAA

-56 TSGAPLGG
+56 TSGTPLGG

-85 KLDVPEYAT
+85 KLDVPEFAT
-94 ALKITSPDY
+94 ALTVTAPDY
-103 NTVRV
+103 NSVRV
-108 GINQSGKLRDVTMY
+108 GINQSGKLRDVTLY
-122 SSVMRSAYGADDNI
+122 SSVMRSAYSADDNI

-153 TSEIGDRLGANVRT
+153 TSEIGDQLGANVRT

-185 NSLHSNGQPLVV
+185 NSLHSNAQPLIV

-211 IHDGFYNDIL
+211 VHDGFYNDIL

-234 MANGTS
+234 MANGTA

-270 AGITLLPKSLPVMS
+270 AGITLLPKSLPMMS

-323 NTDWD
+323 NTDWN

-352 YFLAMGYNGAQSVL
+352 YFLALGYNGAQSVL

-406 GAPEGYDEGTV
+406 GAPEAYDEGTV

-436 SNGKISDVAFDNND
+436 SNGKISDVAFDNSD
-450 EDYLNQAL
+450 EDYLDQAL
-458 ASIGN
+458 SSIGN

-481 NKNYFENSYLNLAIT
+481 NKNYFENSYLNLAVT

-501 NKHLSI
+501 NKHLSL

-584 YKVDSQL
+584 YKVDTQL
-591 GYDTGSDKTPFINDT
+591 GYNTGSDKTPFINDT
-606 KNKTTTGST
+606 QNKTTTGST

-650 KEAKEGFKLAGVRWG
+650 KEAKDGFKLAGVRWG

-712 FKSILFQNKANGLV
+712 FKSILFQNLANGLV

-804 IIATRDWNWEL
+804 IIATRNWNWEL

-833 DYVDAEVYGAT
+833 DYVDVEVYGAT

-859 KTEATASGT
+859 KTETTAAGT
-868 HVYATSEEA
+868 SVYATSEEA
-877 KADGLYILG
+877 ASDGLYILG
-886 ENGIDKNYF
+886 ENGIDKTYF

-916 VIGDPNPDIYGN
+916 IIGDPNPDIYGN

-959 LEGGNRF
+959 LEGGSRF
-966 MNQSVAMANRW
+966 MNQSITMVNRW
-977 SYEGQV
+977 SYEGQK
-983 TDMPTVTWEDP
+983 TDMPTATWEDP

-1066 RGLLANSRN
+1066 RGLLANSRS

-1081 INLNSVSYETQILY
+1081 INL
-1095 FSDCVG
+1095 
-1101 GCRSRILRIL
+1101 
-1111 RRHAGADFGLCDI
+1111 
-1124 RKRQPFKDTGRYCH
+1124 
-1138 FPDRYYL
+1138 

>member
-56 TSGAPLGG
+56 TSGTPLGG

-74 YSTLTEEDGTY
+74 YSALTEEDGTY

-94 ALKITSPDY
+94 ALKITAPDY

-122 SSVMRSAYGADDNI
+122 SNAMRSAYGADDNI

-153 TSEIGDRLGANVRT
+153 TSEIGDQLGANVRT

-185 NSLHSNGQPLVV
+185 NSLHSNGQPLIV

-211 IHDGFYNDIL
+211 VHDGFYNDIL

-234 MANGTS
+234 MANGTA

-270 AGITLLPKSLPVMS
+270 AGITLLPKSLPMMS

-323 NTDWD
+323 NTDWN

-352 YFLAMGYNGAQSVL
+352 YFLALGYNGAQSVL

-406 GAPEGYDEGTV
+406 GAPENYDEGTV

-436 SNGKISDVAFDNND
+436 SNGKISDVAFDNSD
-450 EDYLNQAL
+450 EDYLDQAL

-481 NKNYFENSYLNLAIT
+481 NKNYFENSYLNIAIT
-496 PKWQF
+496 PRWQF
-501 NKHLSI
+501 NKHLSL

-584 YKVDSQL
+584 YKVDTQL
-591 GYDTGSDKTPFINDT
+591 GYNTGSDKTPFINDT
-606 KNKTTTGST
+606 QNKTTTGST

-650 KEAKEGFKLAGVRWG
+650 KEAKDGFKLAGVRWG

-712 FKSILFQNKANGLV
+712 FKSILFQNLANGLV

-804 IIATRDWNWEL
+804 IIATRNWNWEL
-815 GASVGHY
+815 S
-822 KNKLTALPDGQ
+822 
-833 DYVDAEVYGAT
+833 
-844 IRSQIGQPVNLFYGY
+844 
-859 KTEATASGT
+859 
-868 HVYATSEEA
+868 
-877 KADGLYILG
+877 
-886 ENGIDKNYF
+886 
-895 GAGDVKFAD
+895 
-904 NGDKEI
+904 
-910 NKADMQ
+910 
-916 VIGDPNPDIYGN
+916 
-928 IFTSLSYKR
+928 
-937 IRLDVNFNYSLGND
+937 
-951 AYNYLRSQ
+951 
-959 LEGGNRF
+959 
-966 MNQSVAMANRW
+966 
-977 SYEGQV
+977 
-983 TDMPTVTWEDP
+983 
-994 MGNARFSDRWI
+994 RWI
-1005 EDASYL
+1005 
-1011 RLKSITLSYE
+1011 
-1021 LPINNTFIHGLTF
+1021 
-1034 WGQANN
+1034 
-1040 VFTVSKYLGADP
+1040 
-1052 DFSMSNSVL
+1052 
-1061 EQGID
+1061 
-1066 RGLLANSRN
+1066 
-1075 FMLGIK
+1075 
-1081 INLNSVSYETQILY
+1081 
-1095 FSDCVG
+1095 
-1101 GCRSRILRIL
+1101 
-1111 RRHAGADFGLCDI
+1111 
-1124 RKRQPFKDTGRYCH
+1124 
-1138 FPDRYYL
+1138 

>member
-56 TSGAPLGG
+56 TSGTPLGG

-74 YSTLTEEDGTY
+74 YSALTEEDGTY

-94 ALKITSPDY
+94 ALKITAPDY

-122 SSVMRSAYGADDNI
+122 SNAMRSAYGADDNI

-153 TSEIGDRLGANVRT
+153 TSEIGDQLGANVRT

-185 NSLHSNGQPLVV
+185 NSLHSNGQPLIV

-211 IHDGFYNDIL
+211 VHDGFYNDIL

-234 MANGTS
+234 MANGTA

-304 EFQFLTSDPNNYYY
+304 GFQFLTSDPNNYYY

-323 NTDWD
+323 NTDWN

-352 YFLAMGYNGAQSVL
+352 YFLALGYNGAQSVL

-406 GAPEGYDEGTV
+406 GAPEAYDEGTV

-436 SNGKISDVAFDNND
+436 SNGKISDVAFDNSD
-450 EDYLNQAL
+450 EDYLDQAL
-458 ASIGN
+458 SSIGN

-481 NKNYFENSYLNLAIT
+481 NKNYFENSYLNLAVT

-501 NKHLSI
+501 NKHLSL

-584 YKVDSQL
+584 YKVDTQL
-591 GYDTGSDKTPFINDT
+591 GYNTGSDKTPFINDT
-606 KNKTTTGST
+606 QNKTTTGST

-650 KEAKEGFKLAGVRWG
+650 KDAKEGFKLAGVRWG

-712 FKSILFQNKANGLV
+712 FQSILFQNQANGLV

-804 IIATRDWNWEL
+804 IIATRNWNWEL

-833 DYVDAEVYGAT
+833 DYVDVEVYGAT

-886 ENGIDKNYF
+886 ENGIDKTYF

-959 LEGGNRF
+959 LESGNRF
-966 MNQSVAMANRW
+966 MNQSVAMVNRW

-983 TDMPTVTWEDP
+983 TDMPTVMWEDP

-1021 LPINNTFIHGLTF
+1021 LPLNSTFIHGLTF

-1081 INLNSVSYETQILY
+1081 INL
-1095 FSDCVG
+1095 
-1101 GCRSRILRIL
+1101 
-1111 RRHAGADFGLCDI
+1111 
-1124 RKRQPFKDTGRYCH
+1124 
-1138 FPDRYYL
+1138 

>member
-1 MKRYRFYCLALL
+1 M
-13 MAGTLGGYAQEEAAT
+13 MAGTLAGYAQDEVAA
-28 DTVTAARPA
+28 DSVTAERPARPV
-37 SPIKKNVK
+37 KKNVK

-56 TSGAPLGG
+56 SSSVPLGG
-64 ALVSVSGYDG
+64 ALVSVSGYEG
-74 YSTLTEEDGTY
+74 YSALTEEDGTY

-94 ALKITSPDY
+94 ALQIVAPDFK
-103 NTVRV
+103 TVRV
-108 GINQSGKLRDVTMY
+108 GINRSGKLRDVTLY
-122 SSVMRSAYGADDNI
+122 SASTRKAFSEDDNI
-136 LNTVVADKF
+136 NGDVVAENF
-145 DYSPSLNI
+145 DLSSALNI
-153 TSEIGDRLGANVRT
+153 TSEIGEKLGANVRT

-174 GIGNFMMMNGI
+174 GIGNYMMMNGI

-234 MANGTS
+234 MANGTAL
-240 IYGAKGANGVILIET
+240 YGAKGANGVILIET

-270 AGITLLPKSLPVMS
+270 AGITLLPKSLSMMS
-284 GSQFKTYAS
+284 GSQYKTYAS
-293 DLLKTTGTNLS
+293 DLLSSTGTNLS
-304 EFQFLTSDPNNYYY
+304 EFQFLSNDPKNYYY

-323 NTDWD
+323 NTDWND
-328 DVIYREAFSQ
+328 YLYDEAFSH
-338 NYGITVQGGDEVAS
+338 NYGITVQGGDDVAS

-366 EDNDVN
+366 NENNMN

-385 KHLFIRF
+385 KQLFVRF
-392 DASYSNVTRNLKDQ
+392 DVSYSNVTRNLKDQ
-406 GAPEGYDEGTV
+406 GAPENYDEGTV
-417 TSVNYLGLVKSP
+417 TSVNFLGLAKSP

-436 SNGKISDVAFDNND
+436 SNGQISNVAFDNAD
-450 EDYLNQAL
+450 EDYLDQAL
-458 ASIGN
+458 ASVGN

-481 NKNYFENSYLNLAIT
+481 NKNYFENSYLNIAVT
-496 PKWQF
+496 PRWEF
-501 NKHLSI
+501 NKHLSL
-507 SSLFSYTLTNTN
+507 SSLFSYTLVNTY
-519 DKYYVPINGVPDYYV
+519 DKYYVPINGVPSYYV
-534 SSIGLT
+534 SSLGLT
-540 VENEIRSLYSSQNSI
+540 VDNEIRSLYSSQ
-555 TSDTK
+555 TSVLSDSK
-560 IEWGNQYGAHS
+560 LEWSNQYGAHS

-576 GFRYMNDR
+576 GFRFMSDR
-584 YKVDSQL
+584 YKVDTQL
-591 GYDTGSDKTPFINDT
+591 GYNTGSDKTPFINDT
-606 KNKTTTGST
+606 QNKSTTGTT
-615 NEWTS
+615 NDWSS
-620 MSWYGQARYDYRKRY
+620 MTWYGQARYDYRKRY

-706 DATRTY
+706 DATRT
-712 FKSILFQNKANGLV
+712 FFESVLFQGQANGLV
-726 LGNLGNTEVQ
+726 MGNIGNEEIQ

-743 SFGTELNFLK
+743 NFGTELHFLK
-753 NRLNL
+753 NRLNVNL
-758 KVNVFKSWTDNLLT
+758 NVFKSWTDNLLT

-804 IIATRDWNWEL
+804 IVATRDWNWEV

-822 KNKLTALPDGQ
+822 TNELTALPDGQ
-833 DYVDAEVYGAT
+833 NYVEAEVYGAT

-859 KTEATASGT
+859 KTAPTSTGT
-868 HVYATSEEA
+868 YVYSTSEEA
-877 KADGLYILG
+877 AADGLYILG
-886 ENGIDKNYF
+886 ENGIDRNYF
-895 GAGDVKFAD
+895 GAGDVKFQD
-904 NGDKEI
+904 KNGDKKI
-910 NKADMQ
+910 DPNDDRY

-928 IFTSLSYKR
+928 IFTSLSWKR
-937 IRLDVNFNYSLGND
+937 LRLDVNFNYSLGND
-951 AYNYLRSQ
+951 AYNYQRAQ

-966 MNQSVAMANRW
+966 MNQTVAMVNRW

-983 TDMPTVTWEDP
+983 TNMPKAEWNDP

-1021 LPINNTFIHGLTF
+1021 LPINNTFLHGLTF

-1040 VFTVSKYLGADP
+1040 VFTVSKYLGLDP
-1052 DFSMSNSVL
+1052 EFSMSNSVL

-1075 FMLGIK
+1075 FMIGIK
-1081 INLNSVSYETQILY
+1081 INL
-1095 FSDCVG
+1095 
-1101 GCRSRILRIL
+1101 
-1111 RRHAGADFGLCDI
+1111 
-1124 RKRQPFKDTGRYCH
+1124 
-1138 FPDRYYL
+1138 

>member
-56 TSGAPLGG
+56 TSGTPLGG

-74 YSTLTEEDGTY
+74 YSALTEEDGTY

-94 ALKITSPDY
+94 ALKITAPDY

-122 SSVMRSAYGADDNI
+122 SNAMRSAYGADDNI

-153 TSEIGDRLGANVRT
+153 TSEIGDQLGANVRT

-185 NSLHSNGQPLVV
+185 NSLHSNAQPLIV

-211 IHDGFYNDIL
+211 VHDGFYNDIL

-234 MANGTS
+234 MANGTA

-270 AGITLLPKSLPVMS
+270 AGITLLPKSLPMMS

-323 NTDWD
+323 NTDWN

-338 NYGITVQGGDEVAS
+338 NYGISVQGGDEVAS
-352 YFLAMGYNGAQSVL
+352 YFLALGYNGAQSVL

-406 GAPEGYDEGTV
+406 GAPEGYNEGTV

-450 EDYLNQAL
+450 EDYLDQAL

-481 NKNYFENSYLNLAIT
+481 NKNYFENSYLNIAIT
-496 PKWQF
+496 PRWQF
-501 NKHLSI
+501 NKHLSL

-584 YKVDSQL
+584 YKVDTQL
-591 GYDTGSDKTPFINDT
+591 GYNTGSDKTPFINDT
-606 KNKTTTGST
+606 QNKTTTGST

-650 KEAKEGFKLAGVRWG
+650 KEAKDGFKLAGVRWG

-712 FKSILFQNKANGLV
+712 FKSILFQNQANGLV

-804 IIATRDWNWEL
+804 IIATRNWNWEL

-886 ENGIDKNYF
+886 ENGIDKTYF

-959 LEGGNRF
+959 LESGNRF
-966 MNQSVAMANRW
+966 MNQSVAMVNRW

-983 TDMPTVTWEDP
+983 TDMPTVMWEDP

-1021 LPINNTFIHGLTF
+1021 LPLNSTFIHGLTF

-1081 INLNSVSYETQILY
+1081 INL
-1095 FSDCVG
+1095 
-1101 GCRSRILRIL
+1101 
-1111 RRHAGADFGLCDI
+1111 
-1124 RKRQPFKDTGRYCH
+1124 
-1138 FPDRYYL
+1138 

>member
-13 MAGTLGGYAQEEAAT
+13 MAGTLGGYAQEEAAA

-56 TSGAPLGG
+56 TSGTPLGG
-64 ALVSVSGYDG
+64 ALVSVSGYVG

-85 KLDVPEYAT
+85 KLDVPEFAT
-94 ALKITSPDY
+94 ALTVTAPDY
-103 NTVRV
+103 NSVRV
-108 GINQSGKLRDVTMY
+108 GINQSGKLRDVTLY
-122 SSVMRSAYGADDNI
+122 SSVMRSAYSADDNI

-153 TSEIGDRLGANVRT
+153 TSEIGDQLGANVRT

-185 NSLHSNGQPLVV
+185 NSLHSNAQPLIV

-211 IHDGFYNDIL
+211 VHDGFYNDIL

-234 MANGTS
+234 MANGTA

-270 AGITLLPKSLPVMS
+270 AGITLLPKSLPMMS

-323 NTDWD
+323 NTDWN

-352 YFLAMGYNGAQSVL
+352 YFLALGYNGAQSVL

-406 GAPEGYDEGTV
+406 GAPEAYDEGTV

-436 SNGKISDVAFDNND
+436 SNGKISDVAFDNSD
-450 EDYLNQAL
+450 EDYLDQAL
-458 ASIGN
+458 SSIGN

-481 NKNYFENSYLNLAIT
+481 NKNYFENSYLNLAVT

-501 NKHLSI
+501 NKHLSL

-584 YKVDSQL
+584 YKVDTQL
-591 GYDTGSDKTPFINDT
+591 GYNTGSDKTPFINDT
-606 KNKTTTGST
+606 QNKTTTGST

-650 KEAKEGFKLAGVRWG
+650 KDAKEGFKLAGVRWG

-712 FKSILFQNKANGLV
+712 FQSILFQNQANGLV

-804 IIATRDWNWEL
+804 IIATRNWNWEL

-833 DYVDAEVYGAT
+833 DYVDVEVYGAT

-886 ENGIDKNYF
+886 ENGIDKTYF

-959 LEGGNRF
+959 LESGNRF
-966 MNQSVAMANRW
+966 MNQSVAMVNRW

-983 TDMPTVTWEDP
+983 TDMPTVMWEDP

-1021 LPINNTFIHGLTF
+1021 LPLNSTFIHGLTF

-1081 INLNSVSYETQILY
+1081 INL
-1095 FSDCVG
+1095 
-1101 GCRSRILRIL
+1101 
-1111 RRHAGADFGLCDI
+1111 
-1124 RKRQPFKDTGRYCH
+1124 
-1138 FPDRYYL
+1138 

>member
-1 MKRYRFYCLALL
+1 M
-13 MAGTLGGYAQEEAAT
+13 MAGTLAGYAQDEVAA
-28 DTVTAARPA
+28 DSVTAERPARPV
-37 SPIKKNVK
+37 KKNVK

-56 TSGAPLGG
+56 SSSVPLGG
-64 ALVSVSGYDG
+64 ALVSVSGYEG

-94 ALKITSPDY
+94 ALQIVAPDFK
-103 NTVRV
+103 TVRV
-108 GINQSGKLRDVTMY
+108 GINRSGKLRDVTLY
-122 SSVMRSAYGADDNI
+122 SASTRKAFSEDDNI
-136 LNTVVADKF
+136 NGDVVAENF
-145 DYSPSLNI
+145 DLSSALNI
-153 TSEIGDRLGANVRT
+153 TSEIGEKLGANVRT

-174 GIGNFMMMNGI
+174 GIGNYMMMNGI

-234 MANGTS
+234 MANGTAL
-240 IYGAKGANGVILIET
+240 YGAKGANGVILIET

-270 AGITLLPKSLPVMS
+270 AGITLLPKSLSMMS
-284 GSQFKTYAS
+284 GSQYKTYAS
-293 DLLKTTGTNLS
+293 DLLSSTGTNLS
-304 EFQFLTSDPNNYYY
+304 EFQFLSNDPKNYYY

-323 NTDWD
+323 NTDWND
-328 DVIYREAFSQ
+328 YLYDEAFSH
-338 NYGITVQGGDEVAS
+338 NYGITVQGGDDVAS

-366 EDNDVN
+366 NENNMN

-385 KHLFIRF
+385 KQLFVRF
-392 DASYSNVTRNLKDQ
+392 DVSYSNVTRNLKDQ
-406 GAPEGYDEGTV
+406 GAPESYDEGTV
-417 TSVNYLGLVKSP
+417 TSVNFLGLAKSP

-436 SNGKISDVAFDNND
+436 SNGQISNVAFDNAD
-450 EDYLNQAL
+450 EDYLDQAL
-458 ASIGN
+458 ASVGN

-481 NKNYFENSYLNLAIT
+481 NKNYFENSYLNIAVT
-496 PKWQF
+496 PRWEF
-501 NKHLSI
+501 NKHLSL
-507 SSLFSYTLTNTN
+507 SSLFSYTLVNTY
-519 DKYYVPINGVPDYYV
+519 DKYYVPINGVPSYYV
-534 SSIGLT
+534 SSLGLT
-540 VENEIRSLYSSQNSI
+540 VDNEIRSLYSSQ
-555 TSDTK
+555 TSVLSDSK
-560 IEWGNQYGAHS
+560 LEWSNQYGAHS

-576 GFRYMNDR
+576 GFRFMSDR
-584 YKVDSQL
+584 YKVDTQL
-591 GYDTGSDKTPFINDT
+591 GYNTGSDKTPFINDT
-606 KNKTTTGST
+606 QNKSTTGTT
-615 NEWTS
+615 NDWSS
-620 MSWYGQARYDYRKRY
+620 MTWYGQARYDYRKRY

-706 DATRTY
+706 DATRT
-712 FKSILFQNKANGLV
+712 FFESVLFQGQANGLV
-726 LGNLGNTEVQ
+726 MGNIGNEEIQ

-743 SFGTELNFLK
+743 NFGTELHFLK
-753 NRLNL
+753 NRLNVNL
-758 KVNVFKSWTDNLLT
+758 NVFKSWTDNLLT

-804 IIATRDWNWEL
+804 IVATRDWNWEV

-822 KNKLTALPDGQ
+822 TNELTALPDGQ
-833 DYVDAEVYGAT
+833 NYVEAEVYGAT
-844 IRSQIGQPVNLFYGY
+844 IRSQIGQPVNMFYGY
-859 KTEATASGT
+859 KTAPTSTGT
-868 HVYATSEEA
+868 YVYSTSEEA
-877 KADGLYILG
+877 AADGLYILA
-886 ENGIDKNYF
+886 ENGIDRNYF
-895 GAGDVKFAD
+895 GAGDVKFQD
-904 NGDKEI
+904 KDGYKEI
-910 NKADMQ
+910 NSDDRQ

-928 IFTSLSYKR
+928 IFTSLSWKR
-937 IRLDVNFNYSLGND
+937 LRLDVNFNYSLGND
-951 AYNYLRSQ
+951 AYNYQRAQ

-966 MNQSVAMANRW
+966 MNQTVAMVNRW

-983 TDMPTVTWEDP
+983 TDMPKAEWNDP

-1021 LPINNTFIHGLTF
+1021 LPINNTFLHGLTF

-1040 VFTVSKYLGADP
+1040 VFTVSKYLGLDP
-1052 DFSMSNSVL
+1052 EFSMSNSVL

-1075 FMLGIK
+1075 FMIGIK
-1081 INLNSVSYETQILY
+1081 INL
-1095 FSDCVG
+1095 
-1101 GCRSRILRIL
+1101 
-1111 RRHAGADFGLCDI
+1111 
-1124 RKRQPFKDTGRYCH
+1124 
-1138 FPDRYYL
+1138 

>member
-56 TSGAPLGG
+56 TSGTPLGG

-85 KLDVPEYAT
+85 KLDVPEFAT
-94 ALKITSPDY
+94 ALTVTAPDY
-103 NTVRV
+103 NSVRV
-108 GINQSGKLRDVTMY
+108 GINQSGKLRDVTLY
-122 SSVMRSAYGADDNI
+122 SSVMRSAYSADDNI

-153 TSEIGDRLGANVRT
+153 TSEIGDQLGANVRT

-185 NSLHSNGQPLVV
+185 NSLHSNAQPLIV

-211 IHDGFYNDIL
+211 VHDGFYNDIL

-234 MANGTS
+234 MANGTA

-270 AGITLLPKSLPVMS
+270 AGITLLPKSLPMMS

-323 NTDWD
+323 NTDWN

-338 NYGITVQGGDEVAS
+338 NYGISVQGGDEVAS
-352 YFLAMGYNGAQSVL
+352 YFLALGYNGAQSVL

-406 GAPEGYDEGTV
+406 GAPEGYNEGTV

-450 EDYLNQAL
+450 EDYLDQAL

-481 NKNYFENSYLNLAIT
+481 NKNYFENSYLNIAIT
-496 PKWQF
+496 PRWQF
-501 NKHLSI
+501 NKHLSL

-584 YKVDSQL
+584 YKVDTQL
-591 GYDTGSDKTPFINDT
+591 GYNTGSDKTPFINDT
-606 KNKTTTGST
+606 QNKTTTGST

-650 KEAKEGFKLAGVRWG
+650 KEAKDGFKLAGVRWG

-712 FKSILFQNKANGLV
+712 FKSILFQNQANGLV

-804 IIATRDWNWEL
+804 IIATRNWNWEL

-886 ENGIDKNYF
+886 ENGIDKTYF

-959 LEGGNRF
+959 LESGNRF
-966 MNQSVAMANRW
+966 MNQSVAMVNRW

-983 TDMPTVTWEDP
+983 TDMPTVMWEDP

-1021 LPINNTFIHGLTF
+1021 LPLNSTFIHGLTF

-1081 INLNSVSYETQILY
+1081 INL
-1095 FSDCVG
+1095 
-1101 GCRSRILRIL
+1101 
-1111 RRHAGADFGLCDI
+1111 
-1124 RKRQPFKDTGRYCH
+1124 
-1138 FPDRYYL
+1138 

>member
-56 TSGAPLGG
+56 TSGTPLGG

-74 YSTLTEEDGTY
+74 YSALTEEDGTY

-94 ALKITSPDY
+94 ALKITAPDY

-122 SSVMRSAYGADDNI
+122 SNAMRSAYGADDNI

-153 TSEIGDRLGANVRT
+153 TSEIGDQLGANVRT

-185 NSLHSNGQPLVV
+185 NSLHSNGQPLIV

-211 IHDGFYNDIL
+211 VHDGFYNDIL

-234 MANGTS
+234 MANGTA

-270 AGITLLPKSLPVMS
+270 AGITLLPKSLPMMS

-323 NTDWD
+323 NTDWN

-352 YFLAMGYNGAQSVL
+352 YFLALGYNGAQSVL

-406 GAPEGYDEGTV
+406 GAPENYDEGTV

-436 SNGKISDVAFDNND
+436 SNGKISDVAFDNSD
-450 EDYLNQAL
+450 EDYLDQAL

-481 NKNYFENSYLNLAIT
+481 NKNYFENSYLNIAIT
-496 PKWQF
+496 PRWQF
-501 NKHLSI
+501 NKHLSL

-584 YKVDSQL
+584 YKVDTQL
-591 GYDTGSDKTPFINDT
+591 GYNTGSDKTPFINDT
-606 KNKTTTGST
+606 QNKTTTGST

-650 KEAKEGFKLAGVRWG
+650 KEAKDGFKLAGVRWG

-712 FKSILFQNKANGLV
+712 FKSILFQNLANGLV

-804 IIATRDWNWEL
+804 IIATRNWNWEL

-833 DYVDAEVYGAT
+833 DYVDAEV
-844 IRSQIGQPVNLFYGY
+844 
-859 KTEATASGT
+859 
-868 HVYATSEEA
+868 
-877 KADGLYILG
+877 
-886 ENGIDKNYF
+886 
-895 GAGDVKFAD
+895 
-904 NGDKEI
+904 
-910 NKADMQ
+910 
-916 VIGDPNPDIYGN
+916 
-928 IFTSLSYKR
+928 
-937 IRLDVNFNYSLGND
+937 
-951 AYNYLRSQ
+951 
-959 LEGGNRF
+959 
-966 MNQSVAMANRW
+966 
-977 SYEGQV
+977 
-983 TDMPTVTWEDP
+983 
-994 MGNARFSDRWI
+994 
-1005 EDASYL
+1005 
-1011 RLKSITLSYE
+1011 
-1021 LPINNTFIHGLTF
+1021 
-1034 WGQANN
+1034 
-1040 VFTVSKYLGADP
+1040 
-1052 DFSMSNSVL
+1052 
-1061 EQGID
+1061 
-1066 RGLLANSRN
+1066 
-1075 FMLGIK
+1075 
-1081 INLNSVSYETQILY
+1081 
-1095 FSDCVG
+1095 
-1101 GCRSRILRIL
+1101 
-1111 RRHAGADFGLCDI
+1111 
-1124 RKRQPFKDTGRYCH
+1124 
-1138 FPDRYYL
+1138 

>member
-56 TSGAPLGG
+56 TSGTPLGG

-74 YSTLTEEDGTY
+74 YSALTEEDGTY

-94 ALKITSPDY
+94 ALKITAPDY

-122 SSVMRSAYGADDNI
+122 SSAMRSAYGADDNI

-153 TSEIGDRLGANVRT
+153 TSEIGDQLGANVRT

-234 MANGTS
+234 MANGTA

-323 NTDWD
+323 NTDWN

-338 NYGITVQGGDEVAS
+338 NYGISVQGGDEVAS
-352 YFLAMGYNGAQSVL
+352 YFLALGYNGAQSVL

-385 KHLFIRF
+385 KHLLIRF

-406 GAPEGYDEGTV
+406 GAPEGYNEGTV

-450 EDYLNQAL
+450 EDYLDQAL

-481 NKNYFENSYLNLAIT
+481 NKNYFENSYLNIAIT
-496 PKWQF
+496 PRWQF
-501 NKHLSI
+501 NKHLSL

-584 YKVDSQL
+584 YKVDTQL
-591 GYDTGSDKTPFINDT
+591 GYNTGSDKTPFINDT
-606 KNKTTTGST
+606 QNKVTTGST

-650 KEAKEGFKLAGVRWG
+650 KEAKDGFKLAGVRWG

-804 IIATRDWNWEL
+804 IIATRNWNWEL

-833 DYVDAEVYGAT
+833 DYVETEVYGAT

-886 ENGIDKNYF
+886 ENGIDKTYF

-959 LEGGNRF
+959 LESGNRF
-966 MNQSVAMANRW
+966 MNQSVAMVNRW

-983 TDMPTVTWEDP
+983 TDMPTVMWEDP

-1021 LPINNTFIHGLTF
+1021 LPLNSTFIHGLTF

-1081 INLNSVSYETQILY
+1081 INL
-1095 FSDCVG
+1095 
-1101 GCRSRILRIL
+1101 
-1111 RRHAGADFGLCDI
+1111 
-1124 RKRQPFKDTGRYCH
+1124 
-1138 FPDRYYL
+1138 

>member
-1 MKRYRFYCLALL
+1 M
-13 MAGTLGGYAQEEAAT
+13 MAGTLAGYAQDEVAA
-28 DTVTAARPA
+28 DSVTAERPARPV
-37 SPIKKNVK
+37 KKNVK

-56 TSGAPLGG
+56 SSSVPLGG
-64 ALVSVSGYDG
+64 ALVSVSGYEG

-94 ALKITSPDY
+94 ALQIVAPDFK
-103 NTVRV
+103 TVRV
-108 GINQSGKLRDVTMY
+108 GINRSGKLRDVTLY
-122 SSVMRSAYGADDNI
+122 SASTRKAFSEDDNI
-136 LNTVVADKF
+136 NGDVVAENF
-145 DYSPSLNI
+145 DLSSALNI
-153 TSEIGDRLGANVRT
+153 TSEIGEKLGANVRT

-174 GIGNFMMMNGI
+174 GIGNYMMMNGI

-234 MANGTS
+234 MANGTAL
-240 IYGAKGANGVILIET
+240 YGAKGANGVILIET

-270 AGITLLPKSLPVMS
+270 AGITLLPKSLSMMS
-284 GSQFKTYAS
+284 GAQYKTYAS
-293 DLLKTTGTNLS
+293 DLLSSTGTNLS
-304 EFQFLTSDPNNYYY
+304 EFQFLSNDPKNYYY

-323 NTDWD
+323 NTDWND
-328 DVIYREAFSQ
+328 YLYDEAFSH
-338 NYGITVQGGDEVAS
+338 NYGITVQGGDDVAS

-366 EDNDVN
+366 NENNMN

-385 KHLFIRF
+385 KQLFVRF
-392 DASYSNVTRNLKDQ
+392 DVSYSNVTRNLKDQ
-406 GAPEGYDEGTV
+406 GAPENYDEGTV
-417 TSVNYLGLVKSP
+417 TSVNFLGLAKSP

-436 SNGKISDVAFDNND
+436 SNGQISNVAFDNAD
-450 EDYLNQAL
+450 EDYLDQAL
-458 ASIGN
+458 ASVGN

-481 NKNYFENSYLNLAIT
+481 NKNYFENSYLNIAVT
-496 PKWQF
+496 PRWEF
-501 NKHLSI
+501 NKHLSL
-507 SSLFSYTLTNTN
+507 SSLFSYTLVNTY
-519 DKYYVPINGVPDYYV
+519 DKYYVPINGVPSYYV
-534 SSIGLT
+534 SSLGLT
-540 VENEIRSLYSSQNSI
+540 VDNEIRSLYSSQ
-555 TSDTK
+555 TSVLSDSK
-560 IEWGNQYGAHS
+560 LEWSNQYGAHS

-576 GFRYMNDR
+576 GFRFMSDR
-584 YKVDSQL
+584 YKVDTQL
-591 GYDTGSDKTPFINDT
+591 GYNTGSDKTPFINDT
-606 KNKTTTGST
+606 QNKSTTGTT
-615 NEWTS
+615 NDWSS
-620 MSWYGQARYDYRKRY
+620 MTWYGQARYDYRKRY

-706 DATRTY
+706 DATRT
-712 FKSILFQNKANGLV
+712 FFESVLFQGQANGLV
-726 LGNLGNTEVQ
+726 MGNIGNEEIQ

-743 SFGTELNFLK
+743 NFGTELHFLK
-753 NRLNL
+753 NRLNVN
-758 KVNVFKSWTDNLLT
+758 VNVFKSWTDNLLT

-804 IIATRDWNWEL
+804 IVATRDWNWEV

-822 KNKLTALPDGQ
+822 TNELTALPDGQ
-833 DYVDAEVYGAT
+833 NYVDAEVYGAT

-859 KTEATASGT
+859 KTAPTSTGT
-868 HVYATSEEA
+868 YVYSTSEEA
-877 KADGLYILG
+877 AADGLYILA
-886 ENGIDKNYF
+886 ENGIDRNYF
-895 GAGDVKFAD
+895 GAGDVKFQD
-904 NGDKEI
+904 KDGHKEI
-910 NKADMQ
+910 NSADRQ
-916 VIGDPNPDIYGN
+916 FIGDPNPDIYGN
-928 IFTSLSYKR
+928 IFTSLSWKR
-937 IRLDVNFNYSLGND
+937 LRLDVNFNYSLGND
-951 AYNYLRSQ
+951 AYNYQRAQ

-966 MNQSVAMANRW
+966 MNQTVAMVNRW

-983 TDMPTVTWEDP
+983 TDMPKAEWNDP

-1021 LPINNTFIHGLTF
+1021 LPINNTFLHGLTF

-1040 VFTVSKYLGADP
+1040 VFTVSKYLGLDP
-1052 DFSMSNSVL
+1052 EFSMSNSVL

-1075 FMLGIK
+1075 FMIGIK
-1081 INLNSVSYETQILY
+1081 INL
-1095 FSDCVG
+1095 
-1101 GCRSRILRIL
+1101 
-1111 RRHAGADFGLCDI
+1111 
-1124 RKRQPFKDTGRYCH
+1124 
-1138 FPDRYYL
+1138 

>member
-13 MAGTLGGYAQEEAAT
+13 MAGTLGGYAQEEAAA

-56 TSGAPLGG
+56 TSGTPLGG

-85 KLDVPEYAT
+85 KLDVPEFAT
-94 ALKITSPDY
+94 ALTVTAPDY
-103 NTVRV
+103 NSVRV
-108 GINQSGKLRDVTMY
+108 GINQSGKLRDVTLY
-122 SSVMRSAYGADDNI
+122 SSVMRSAYSADDNI

-153 TSEIGDRLGANVRT
+153 TSEIGDQLGANVRT

-185 NSLHSNGQPLVV
+185 NSLHSNAQPLIV

-211 IHDGFYNDIL
+211 VHDGFYNDIL

-234 MANGTS
+234 MANGTA

-270 AGITLLPKSLPVMS
+270 AGITLLPKSLPMMS

-323 NTDWD
+323 NTDWN

-352 YFLAMGYNGAQSVL
+352 YFLALGYNGAQSVL

-406 GAPEGYDEGTV
+406 GAPENYDEGTV

-436 SNGKISDVAFDNND
+436 SNGKISDVAFDNSD
-450 EDYLNQAL
+450 EDYLDQAL

-481 NKNYFENSYLNLAIT
+481 NKNYFENSYLNIAIT
-496 PKWQF
+496 PRWQF
-501 NKHLSI
+501 NKHLSL

-584 YKVDSQL
+584 YKVDTQL
-591 GYDTGSDKTPFINDT
+591 GYNTGSDKTPFINDT
-606 KNKTTTGST
+606 QNKTTTGST

-650 KEAKEGFKLAGVRWG
+650 KEAKDGFKLAGVRWG

-712 FKSILFQNKANGLV
+712 FQSILFQNQANGLV

-804 IIATRDWNWEL
+804 IIATRNWNWEL

-833 DYVDAEVYGAT
+833 DYVDVEVYGAT

-859 KTEATASGT
+859 KTETTAAGT
-868 HVYATSEEA
+868 SVYATSEEA
-877 KADGLYILG
+877 ASDGLYILG
-886 ENGIDKNYF
+886 ENGIDKTYF

-916 VIGDPNPDIYGN
+916 IIGDPNPDIYGN

-959 LEGGNRF
+959 LEGGSRF
-966 MNQSVAMANRW
+966 MNQSITMVNRW
-977 SYEGQV
+977 SYEGQK
-983 TDMPTVTWEDP
+983 TDMPTATWEDP

-1066 RGLLANSRN
+1066 RGLLANSRS

-1081 INLNSVSYETQILY
+1081 INL
-1095 FSDCVG
+1095 
-1101 GCRSRILRIL
+1101 
-1111 RRHAGADFGLCDI
+1111 
-1124 RKRQPFKDTGRYCH
+1124 
-1138 FPDRYYL
+1138 

>member
-56 TSGAPLGG
+56 TSGTPLGG

-74 YSTLTEEDGTY
+74 YSALTEEDGTY

-94 ALKITSPDY
+94 ALKITAPDY

-122 SSVMRSAYGADDNI
+122 SSAMRSAYGADDNI

-153 TSEIGDRLGANVRT
+153 TSEIGDQLGANVRT

-234 MANGTS
+234 MANGTA

-323 NTDWD
+323 NTDWN

-338 NYGITVQGGDEVAS
+338 NYGISVQGGDEVAS
-352 YFLAMGYNGAQSVL
+352 YFLALGYNGAQSVL

-406 GAPEGYDEGTV
+406 GAPEGYNEGTV

-450 EDYLNQAL
+450 EDYLDQAL

-481 NKNYFENSYLNLAIT
+481 NKNYFENSYLNIAIT
-496 PKWQF
+496 PRWQF
-501 NKHLSI
+501 NKHLSL

-584 YKVDSQL
+584 YKVDTQL
-591 GYDTGSDKTPFINDT
+591 GYNTGSDKTPFINDT
-606 KNKTTTGST
+606 QNKVTTGST

-650 KEAKEGFKLAGVRWG
+650 KEAKDGFKLAGVRWG

-804 IIATRDWNWEL
+804 IIATRNWNWEL

-833 DYVDAEVYGAT
+833 DYVETEVYGAT

-886 ENGIDKNYF
+886 ENGIDKTYF

-904 NGDKEI
+904 NGGKEI

-959 LEGGNRF
+959 LESGNRF
-966 MNQSVAMANRW
+966 MNQSVAMVNRW

-983 TDMPTVTWEDP
+983 TDMPTVMWEDP

-1021 LPINNTFIHGLTF
+1021 LPLNSTFIHGLTF

-1081 INLNSVSYETQILY
+1081 INL
-1095 FSDCVG
+1095 
-1101 GCRSRILRIL
+1101 
-1111 RRHAGADFGLCDI
+1111 
-1124 RKRQPFKDTGRYCH
+1124 
-1138 FPDRYYL
+1138 

>member
-56 TSGAPLGG
+56 TSGTPLGG

-74 YSTLTEEDGTY
+74 YSALTEEDGTY

-94 ALKITSPDY
+94 ALKITAPDY

-122 SSVMRSAYGADDNI
+122 SSAMRSAYGADDNI

-153 TSEIGDRLGANVRT
+153 TSEIGDQLGANVRT

-234 MANGTS
+234 MANGTA

-323 NTDWD
+323 NTDWN

-338 NYGITVQGGDEVAS
+338 NYGISVQGGDEVAS
-352 YFLAMGYNGAQSVL
+352 YFLALGYNGAQSVL

-406 GAPEGYDEGTV
+406 GAPEGYNEGTV

-450 EDYLNQAL
+450 EDYLDQAL

-481 NKNYFENSYLNLAIT
+481 NKNYFENSYLNIAIT
-496 PKWQF
+496 PRWQF
-501 NKHLSI
+501 NKHLSL

-584 YKVDSQL
+584 YKVDTQL
-591 GYDTGSDKTPFINDT
+591 GYNTGSDKTPFINDT
-606 KNKTTTGST
+606 QNKVTTGST

-650 KEAKEGFKLAGVRWG
+650 KEAKDGFKLAGVRWG

-804 IIATRDWNWEL
+804 IIATRNWNWEL

-833 DYVDAEVYGAT
+833 DYVETEVYGAT

-886 ENGIDKNYF
+886 ENGIDKTYF

-959 LEGGNRF
+959 LESGNRF
-966 MNQSVAMANRW
+966 MNQSVAMVNRW

-983 TDMPTVTWEDP
+983 TDMPTVMWEDP

-1021 LPINNTFIHGLTF
+1021 LPLNSTFIHGLTF

-1075 FMLGIK
+1075 FMLGVK
-1081 INLNSVSYETQILY
+1081 INL
-1095 FSDCVG
+1095 
-1101 GCRSRILRIL
+1101 
-1111 RRHAGADFGLCDI
+1111 
-1124 RKRQPFKDTGRYCH
+1124 
-1138 FPDRYYL
+1138 

>member
-56 TSGAPLGG
+56 TSGTPLGG

-74 YSTLTEEDGTY
+74 YSALTEEDGTY

-94 ALKITSPDY
+94 ALKITAPDY

-122 SSVMRSAYGADDNI
+122 SNAMRSAYGADDNI

-153 TSEIGDRLGANVRT
+153 TSEIGDQFGANVRT

-185 NSLHSNGQPLVV
+185 NSLHSNGQPLIV

-211 IHDGFYNDIL
+211 VHDGFYNDIL

-234 MANGTS
+234 MANGTA

-270 AGITLLPKSLPVMS
+270 AGITLLPKSLPMMS

-323 NTDWD
+323 NTDWN

-352 YFLAMGYNGAQSVL
+352 YFLALGYNGAQSVL

-406 GAPEGYDEGTV
+406 GAPENYDEGTV

-436 SNGKISDVAFDNND
+436 SNGKISDVAFDNSD
-450 EDYLNQAL
+450 EDYLDQAL

-481 NKNYFENSYLNLAIT
+481 NKNYFENSYLNIAIT
-496 PKWQF
+496 PRWQF
-501 NKHLSI
+501 NKHLSL

-584 YKVDSQL
+584 YKVDTQL
-591 GYDTGSDKTPFINDT
+591 GYNTGSDKTPFINDT
-606 KNKTTTGST
+606 QNKTTTGST

-650 KEAKEGFKLAGVRWG
+650 KEAKDGFKLAGVRWG

-712 FKSILFQNKANGLV
+712 FKSILFQNLANGLV

-804 IIATRDWNWEL
+804 IIATRNWNWEL

-886 ENGIDKNYF
+886 ENGIDKTYF

-959 LEGGNRF
+959 LESGNRF
-966 MNQSVAMANRW
+966 MNQSVAMVNRW

-983 TDMPTVTWEDP
+983 TDMPTVMWEDP

-1021 LPINNTFIHGLTF
+1021 LPLNSTFIHGLTF

-1081 INLNSVSYETQILY
+1081 INL
-1095 FSDCVG
+1095 
-1101 GCRSRILRIL
+1101 
-1111 RRHAGADFGLCDI
+1111 
-1124 RKRQPFKDTGRYCH
+1124 
-1138 FPDRYYL
+1138 

>member
-13 MAGTLGGYAQEEAAT
+13 MAGTLGGYAQEEAAA

-56 TSGAPLGG
+56 TSGTPLGG

-85 KLDVPEYAT
+85 KLDVPEFAT
-94 ALKITSPDY
+94 ALTVTAPDY
-103 NTVRV
+103 NSVRV
-108 GINQSGKLRDVTMY
+108 GINQSGKLRDVTLY
-122 SSVMRSAYGADDNI
+122 SSVMRSAYSADDNI

-153 TSEIGDRLGANVRT
+153 TSEIGDQLGANVRT

-185 NSLHSNGQPLVV
+185 NSLHSNAQPLIV

-211 IHDGFYNDIL
+211 VHDGFYNDIL

-234 MANGTS
+234 MANGTA

-270 AGITLLPKSLPVMS
+270 AGITLLPKSLPMMS

-323 NTDWD
+323 NTDWN

-338 NYGITVQGGDEVAS
+338 NYGISVQGGDEVAS
-352 YFLAMGYNGAQSVL
+352 YFLALGYNGAQSVL

-406 GAPEGYDEGTV
+406 GAPEGYNEGTV

-450 EDYLNQAL
+450 EDYLDQAL

-481 NKNYFENSYLNLAIT
+481 NKNYFENSYLNIAIT
-496 PKWQF
+496 PRWQF
-501 NKHLSI
+501 NKHLSL

-584 YKVDSQL
+584 YKVDTQL
-591 GYDTGSDKTPFINDT
+591 GYNTGSDKTPFINDT
-606 KNKTTTGST
+606 QNKTTTGST

-650 KEAKEGFKLAGVRWG
+650 KEAKDGFKLAGVRWG

-678 ESWFDVPGIDYAK
+678 ESWFDVPGIDYDK

-712 FKSILFQNKANGLV
+712 FKSILFQNQANGLV

-804 IIATRDWNWEL
+804 IIATRNWNWEL

-886 ENGIDKNYF
+886 ENGIDKTYF

-959 LEGGNRF
+959 LESGNRF
-966 MNQSVAMANRW
+966 MNQSVAMVNRW

-983 TDMPTVTWEDP
+983 TDMPTVMWEDP

-1021 LPINNTFIHGLTF
+1021 LPLNSTFIHGLTF

-1081 INLNSVSYETQILY
+1081 INL
-1095 FSDCVG
+1095 
-1101 GCRSRILRIL
+1101 
-1111 RRHAGADFGLCDI
+1111 
-1124 RKRQPFKDTGRYCH
+1124 
-1138 FPDRYYL
+1138 

>member
-56 TSGAPLGG
+56 TSGTPLGG

-74 YSTLTEEDGTY
+74 YSALTEEDGTY

-94 ALKITSPDY
+94 ALKITAPDY

-122 SSVMRSAYGADDNI
+122 SSAMRSAYGADDNI

-153 TSEIGDRLGANVRT
+153 TSEIGDQLGANVRT

-211 IHDGFYNDIL
+211 SHDGFYNDIL

-234 MANGTS
+234 MANGTA

-323 NTDWD
+323 NTDWN

-338 NYGITVQGGDEVAS
+338 NYGISVQGGDEVAS
-352 YFLAMGYNGAQSVL
+352 YFLALGYNGAQSVL

-406 GAPEGYDEGTV
+406 GAPEGYNEGTV

-450 EDYLNQAL
+450 EDYLDQAL

-481 NKNYFENSYLNLAIT
+481 NKNYFENSYLNIAIT
-496 PKWQF
+496 PRWQF
-501 NKHLSI
+501 NKHLSL

-584 YKVDSQL
+584 YKVDTQL
-591 GYDTGSDKTPFINDT
+591 GYNTGSDKTPFINDT
-606 KNKTTTGST
+606 QNKVTTGST

-650 KEAKEGFKLAGVRWG
+650 KEAKDGFKLAGVRWG

-804 IIATRDWNWEL
+804 IIATRNWNWEL

-833 DYVDAEVYGAT
+833 DYVETEVYGAT

-886 ENGIDKNYF
+886 ENGIDKTYF

-959 LEGGNRF
+959 LESGNRF
-966 MNQSVAMANRW
+966 MNQSVAMVNRW

-983 TDMPTVTWEDP
+983 TDMPTVMWEDP

-1021 LPINNTFIHGLTF
+1021 LPLNSTFIHGLTF

-1081 INLNSVSYETQILY
+1081 INL
-1095 FSDCVG
+1095 
-1101 GCRSRILRIL
+1101 
-1111 RRHAGADFGLCDI
+1111 
-1124 RKRQPFKDTGRYCH
+1124 
-1138 FPDRYYL
+1138 